1 MATILDIDLTNSPF
15 NSYDFFS
22 NKKIAAGTVETEDMK
37 KGQHKTTVEMVDI
50 NAYDYGIID
59 VGMVQFDDTLPYTK
73 KVETAQLRIEYYKT
87 ELEDAKSWVD
97 ALQSEINKVNSELAE
112 YKDQYEE
119 AKKQDPHS
127 DLTKNLKQI
136 IKNCKEDLNDLN
148 TDYSKYK
155 KITQT
160 HPKLIKAY
168 TKFLNDLIK
177 YGGKKTITRIEEF
190 GSTEEAEQVDLDN
203 LDINQAPGMAI
214 SGAITEAVTQYL
226 EVTIQSLIA
235 GGASNLMNNLGIN
248 QETLG
253 IAKSILNLMD
263 SALFNITGIIKMFP
277 KNIQMLPS
285 AKVAIGS
292 ICTSLKD
299 IYIAIYND
307 LENEYYETIND
318 AITNLP
324 SMQEVLKDALNLL
337 MNTIW
342 IMINEQCIKYTGHTL
357 PELYYMC
364 SDYIHKYK
372 AWKEARKEKKR
383 RKKEKKEQE
392 KREKEKEKE
401 TGIQHSSGN
410 TVSTK
415 INVDID
421 PDIIKQ
427 SLMDELA
434 RASDLIYNS
443 FIIIQIKD
451 SIDEIKMLISQFN
464 NVDLDVLSE
473 GIDSFED
480 FMNMLI
486 EMGIDSDGAVISL
499 EKAIQDGINQFSGN
513 LTSLQNQIKEQAISS
528 GLNIASDIVSNTKI
542 SKEIKTEHLYD
553 FTNDLNT
560 FTMTLNIYA
569 DPTTKKAKKQLTK
582 VLSNA
587 HQKDGTKIF
596 DSSSVLSII
605 NAIDEGYVMR
615 KDQTIELLEFT
626 FKIHF
631 ELEGFNKTLSE
642 QINAIDE
649 ANRIAQDAAKK
660 KEADEAIS
668 KFELG
673 IVEEEYT
680 GDPTK
685 ATKRPTFQLVHEL
698 FSILKEIFPQLK
710 VILKLIRNY
719 KINKAK
725 VEANA
730 SGNLLGMV
738 KVIAAINKLFKKA
751 HKSKTNFYTVR
762 SLKLYDY
769 ITNSITSIGTN
780 VEINIGIPDTRKLY
794 LYLKNAKSNYE
805 IIKQDLPTILY
816 IDQDA
821 ITEQR
826 NVMKKDL
833 DKAGN
838 YFNDASLFVQYP
850 DSKYQDG
857 TLLGLDK
864 VEDADTEIYYSDSS
878 LPLYGSQILRC
889 YGKDYDLYT

>member
-1 MATILDIDLTNSPF
+1 MATILDIDLTNSPG

-22 NKKIAAGTVETEDMK
+22 NKKMSAGTVETEDMK

-59 VGMVQFDDTLPYTK
+59 VGIVQFDDTLPYSK

-87 ELEDAKSWVD
+87 ELKDAESWVN
-97 ALQSEINKVNSELAE
+97 ALQTEINKVNSELTE
-112 YKDQYEE
+112 YQDQYEE

-127 DLTKNLKQI
+127 ALTTNLKQI
-136 IKNCKEDLNDLN
+136 VKNYKEQLNDLN
-148 TDYSKYK
+148 TEFSKYK

-168 TKFLNDLIK
+168 TNFYNDLTK
-177 YGGKKTITRIEEF
+177 YGEKKAITKVDEF
-190 GSTEEAEQVDLDN
+190 GNVEEAEKVDLDN
-203 LDINQAPGMAI
+203 LDINQAPGMEI
-214 SGAITEAVTQYL
+214 SGAITDAVTQYL

-253 IAKSILNLMD
+253 MAQSILNLMD
-263 SALFNITGIIKMFP
+263 STLFNITGIIKMFP

-285 AKVAIGS
+285 AKIAIGS

-299 IYIAIYND
+299 MYIAIYND

-324 SMQEVLKDALNLL
+324 SIQEVLKDAQELL

-342 IMINEQCIKYTGHTL
+342 VMINEQCIKYTGYTL

-372 AWKEARKEKKR
+372 AWKEARKEQKR
-383 RKKEKKEQE
+383 RKKEQEEQ
-392 KREKEKEKE
+392 EKE
-401 TGIQHSSGN
+401 TGIQHSSGG
-410 TVSTK
+410 TVSSK
-415 INVDID
+415 INVDVD

-427 SLMDELA
+427 SLMDELS

-464 NVDLDVLSE
+464 NVDLDVLAD

-480 FMNMLI
+480 FMDMLV
-486 EMGIDSDGAVISL
+486 EMGLDSDGAVISL

-513 LTSLQNQIKEQAISS
+513 LTSLQNQIEAQAISS
-528 GLNIASDIVSNTKI
+528 GLHIAAEVVSNTTV
-542 SKEIKTEHLYD
+542 STEMKTEHLYD

-631 ELEGFNKTLSE
+631 ELDGFNKTLNE

-649 ANRIAQDAAKK
+649 ANRIAQETAKK
-660 KEADEAIS
+660 KEAEEAIS

-730 SGNLLGMV
+730 SGNLLGMI

-805 IIKQDLPTILY
+805 IIKQGLPTILY

-826 NVMKKDL
+826 NAMKKDL

-838 YFNDASLFVQYP
+838 YFDDASLFVQYP

>member
-1 MATILDIDLTNSPF
+1 MATILDIDLTNSPG

-22 NKKIAAGTVETEDMK
+22 NKKMSAGTVETEDMK

-59 VGMVQFDDTLPYTK
+59 VGIVQFDDTLPYSK

-87 ELEDAKSWVD
+87 ELKDAESWVN
-97 ALQSEINKVNSELAE
+97 ALQTEINKVNSELTE
-112 YKDQYEE
+112 YQDQYEE

-127 DLTKNLKQI
+127 ALTTNLKQI

-148 TDYSKYK
+148 TEYSKYK

-168 TKFLNDLIK
+168 TNFYNDLTK
-177 YGGKKTITRIEEF
+177 YGEKKAITRVDEF
-190 GSTEEAEQVDLDN
+190 GNVEEAEKVDLDN
-203 LDINQAPGMAI
+203 LDINQAPGMEI
-214 SGAITEAVTQYL
+214 SGAITDAVTQYL

-253 IAKSILNLMD
+253 MAQSILNLMD

-285 AKVAIGS
+285 AKIAIGS

-299 IYIAIYND
+299 MYIAIYND

-324 SMQEVLKDALNLL
+324 SIQEVLKDAQELL

-342 IMINEQCIKYTGHTL
+342 VMINEQCIKYTGYTL

-372 AWKEARKEKKR
+372 AWKEARKEQKR
-383 RKKEKKEQE
+383 RKKEQEEQ
-392 KREKEKEKE
+392 EKE
-401 TGIQHSSGN
+401 TGIQHSSGG
-410 TVSTK
+410 TVSSK
-415 INVDID
+415 INVDVD

-427 SLMDELA
+427 SLMDELS

-464 NVDLDVLSE
+464 NVDLDVLTD

-480 FMNMLI
+480 FMDMLV
-486 EMGIDSDGAVISL
+486 EMGLDSDGAVISL

-513 LTSLQNQIKEQAISS
+513 LTSLQNQIEAQAISS
-528 GLNIASDIVSNTKI
+528 GLHIAADVVSNTTV
-542 SKEIKTEHLYD
+542 STEIKAEHLYD

-631 ELEGFNKTLSE
+631 ELDGFNKTLNE

-649 ANRIAQDAAKK
+649 ANRIAQETAKK
-660 KEADEAIS
+660 KEAEEAIS

-730 SGNLLGMV
+730 SGNLLGMI

-805 IIKQDLPTILY
+805 IIKQGLPTILY

-826 NVMKKDL
+826 NAMKKDL

-838 YFNDASLFVQYP
+838 YFDDASLFVQYP

>member
-1 MATILDIDLTNSPF
+1 MATILDIDLTNSPGS
-15 NSYDFFS
+15 SYDFFS
-22 NKKIAAGTVETEDMK
+22 NKKMSAGTIETADMK
-37 KGQHKTTVEMVDI
+37 QGQHKTTVEMVDI

-59 VGMVQFDDTLPYTK
+59 VGIVQFDDTLPYAK
-73 KVETAQLRIEYYKT
+73 KVETAKLRIEYYKT
-87 ELEDAKSWVD
+87 ELKDAESWVN
-97 ALQSEINKVNSELAE
+97 ALQTEINKVNSELTE
-112 YKDQYEE
+112 YQDQYEE

-127 DLTKNLKQI
+127 ALTTNLKQI
-136 IKNCKEDLNDLN
+136 IKNYKEQLNDLN
-148 TDYSKYK
+148 TEFSKYK

-168 TKFLNDLIK
+168 TNFFNDLTK
-177 YGGKKTITRIEEF
+177 YGEKKAITRVDEF
-190 GSTEEAEQVDLDN
+190 GNVEEAEQVDLDN

-214 SGAITEAVTQYL
+214 SGAITDAVTQYL

-253 IAKSILNLMD
+253 MAQSILNLMD
-263 SALFNITGIIKMFP
+263 STLFNITGIIKMFP
-277 KNIQMLPS
+277 KNIQMVPS
-285 AKVAIGS
+285 AKIAMGS

-299 IYIAIYND
+299 MYQAIYTD

-324 SMQEVLKDALNLL
+324 SMQEALKDAQVLL

-342 IMINEQCIKYTGHTL
+342 IMINEQCIKYTGYTL

-372 AWKEARKEKKR
+372 AWKEARKEQKR
-383 RKKEKKEQE
+383 RKKEQEEQ
-392 KREKEKEKE
+392 EKE
-401 TGIQHSSGN
+401 TGIQHSSGG
-410 TVSTK
+410 TISSK
-415 INVDID
+415 INVDVD

-451 SIDEIKMLISQFN
+451 SIDEIKMLIDQFN
-464 NVDLDVLSE
+464 NVDLDVLSD

-480 FMNMLI
+480 FMDMLV
-486 EMGIDSDGAVISL
+486 EMGLDSDGAVISL

-513 LTSLQNQIKEQAISS
+513 LTGLQNQIEAQAISS
-528 GLNIASDIVSNTKI
+528 GLHIAANIASNTTI
-542 SKEIKTEHLYD
+542 STEIKAEHLYD

-596 DSSSVLSII
+596 DASSVLSII

-631 ELEGFNKTLSE
+631 ELDGFNKTLQE
-642 QINAIDE
+642 QKDAIDE
-649 ANRIAQDAAKK
+649 ANRIAQETAKK
-660 KEADEAIS
+660 KEAEEAIS

-685 ATKRPTFQLVHEL
+685 ATQRPTFQLVHEL

-730 SGNLLGMV
+730 SGNLLGMI

-794 LYLKNAKSNYE
+794 LYLKNTKSNYK

-821 ITEQR
+821 IAEQR
-826 NVMKKDL
+826 NAMKKDL

-838 YFNDASLFVQYP
+838 YFDDASLFVQYP

>member
-1 MATILDIDLTNSPF
+1 MATILDIDLTNSPG

-22 NKKIAAGTVETEDMK
+22 NKKMSAGTVETEDMK

-59 VGMVQFDDTLPYTK
+59 VGIVQFDDTLPYSK
-73 KVETAQLRIEYYKT
+73 KVETSKLRIEYYKT
-87 ELEDAKSWVD
+87 ELKDAESWVN
-97 ALQSEINKVNSELAE
+97 ALQTEINKVNSELTE
-112 YKDQYEE
+112 YQDQYEE

-127 DLTKNLKQI
+127 ALTTNLKQI
-136 IKNCKEDLNDLN
+136 VKNYKEQLNDLN
-148 TDYSKYK
+148 TEFSKYK

-168 TKFLNDLIK
+168 TNFYNDLTK
-177 YGGKKTITRIEEF
+177 YGEKKAITRVDEF
-190 GSTEEAEQVDLDN
+190 GNVEEAEKVDLDN
-203 LDINQAPGMAI
+203 LDINQAPGMEI
-214 SGAITEAVTQYL
+214 SGAITDAVTQYL

-253 IAKSILNLMD
+253 MAQSILNLMD
-263 SALFNITGIIKMFP
+263 STLFNITGIIKMFP

-285 AKVAIGS
+285 AKIAIGS

-299 IYIAIYND
+299 MYIAIYND

-324 SMQEVLKDALNLL
+324 SIQEVLKDAQELL

-342 IMINEQCIKYTGHTL
+342 VMINEQCIKYTGYTL

-372 AWKEARKEKKR
+372 AWKEARKEQKR
-383 RKKEKKEQE
+383 RKKEQEEQ
-392 KREKEKEKE
+392 EKE
-401 TGIQHSSGN
+401 TGIQHSSGG
-410 TVSTK
+410 TVSSK
-415 INVDID
+415 INVDVD

-427 SLMDELA
+427 SLMDELS

-464 NVDLDVLSE
+464 NVDLDVLTD

-480 FMNMLI
+480 FMDMLV
-486 EMGIDSDGAVISL
+486 EMGLDSDGAVISL

-513 LTSLQNQIKEQAISS
+513 LTSLQNQIEAQAISS
-528 GLNIASDIVSNTKI
+528 GLHIAADVVSNTTV
-542 SKEIKTEHLYD
+542 STEIKAEHLYD

-605 NAIDEGYVMR
+605 NAIDEGYLMR

-631 ELEGFNKTLSE
+631 ELDGFNKTLNE

-649 ANRIAQDAAKK
+649 ANRIAQETAKK
-660 KEADEAIS
+660 KEAEEAIS

-730 SGNLLGMV
+730 SGNLLGMI

-826 NVMKKDL
+826 NAMKKDL

-838 YFNDASLFVQYP
+838 YFDDASLFVQYP
-850 DSKYQDG
+850 DPKYQDG

>member
-1 MATILDIDLTNSPF
+1 MATILDIDLTNSPG

-22 NKKIAAGTVETEDMK
+22 NKKMSAGTVETEDMK

-59 VGMVQFDDTLPYTK
+59 VGIVQFDDTLPYAK
-73 KVETAQLRIEYYKT
+73 KVETAKLRIEYYKT
-87 ELEDAKSWVD
+87 ELKDAESWVN
-97 ALQSEINKVNSELAE
+97 ALQTEINKVNSELTE
-112 YKDQYEE
+112 YQDQYEE
-119 AKKQDPHS
+119 TKKQDPHS
-127 DLTKNLKQI
+127 ALTTNLKQI
-136 IKNCKEDLNDLN
+136 VKNYKEQLNDLN
-148 TDYSKYK
+148 TEFSKYK

-168 TKFLNDLIK
+168 TNFYNDLTK
-177 YGGKKTITRIEEF
+177 YGEKKAITKVDEF
-190 GSTEEAEQVDLDN
+190 GNVEEAEQVDLDN

-214 SGAITEAVTQYL
+214 SGAITDAVTQYL

-253 IAKSILNLMD
+253 MAQSILNLMD
-263 SALFNITGIIKMFP
+263 STLFNITGIIKMFP

-299 IYIAIYND
+299 MYIAIYND

-324 SMQEVLKDALNLL
+324 SMQEVLKDAQELL

-342 IMINEQCIKYTGHTL
+342 VMINEQCIKYTGYTL

-372 AWKEARKEKKR
+372 AWKEARKEQKR
-383 RKKEKKEQE
+383 RKKEQEEQ
-392 KREKEKEKE
+392 EKE
-401 TGIQHSSGN
+401 TGIQHSSGG
-410 TVSTK
+410 TVSSK
-415 INVDID
+415 INVDVD

-427 SLMDELA
+427 SLMDELS
-434 RASDLIYNS
+434 RTSDLIYNS

-464 NVDLDVLSE
+464 NVDLDVLSD

-480 FMNMLI
+480 FMDMLV
-486 EMGIDSDGAVISL
+486 EMGLDSDGAVISL

-513 LTSLQNQIKEQAISS
+513 LTSLQNQIEAQAISS
-528 GLNIASDIVSNTKI
+528 GLHIATDIASNTTI
-542 SKEIKTEHLYD
+542 SAEIKAEHLYD

-642 QINAIDE
+642 QKNAIDE
-649 ANRIAQDAAKK
+649 ANRIAQETAKK
-660 KEADEAIS
+660 KEAEEAIS

-725 VEANA
+725 VEANS

-751 HKSKTNFYTVR
+751 NKSKTNFYTVR

-816 IDQDA
+816 IDQDT

-826 NVMKKDL
+826 NAMKKDL

-838 YFNDASLFVQYP
+838 YFDDASLFVQYP

>member
-1 MATILDIDLTNSPF
+1 MATILDIDLTNSPG

-22 NKKIAAGTVETEDMK
+22 NKKISAGTVETEDMK

-59 VGMVQFDDTLPYTK
+59 VGIVQFDDTLPYSK
-73 KVETAQLRIEYYKT
+73 KVETVQLRIEYYKT
-87 ELEDAKSWVD
+87 ELKDAESWVN
-97 ALQSEINKVNSELAE
+97 ALQTEINKVNSELTE
-112 YKDQYEE
+112 YQDQYEE

-127 DLTKNLKQI
+127 ALTTNLKQI
-136 IKNCKEDLNDLN
+136 VKNYKKQLNDLN
-148 TDYSKYK
+148 TEFSKYK

-168 TKFLNDLIK
+168 TNFYNDLTK
-177 YGGKKTITRIEEF
+177 YGEKKAITKIDEF
-190 GSTEEAEQVDLDN
+190 GNVEEAEQVDLDN

-214 SGAITEAVTQYL
+214 SGAITDAVTQYL

-253 IAKSILNLMD
+253 MAQSILNLMD
-263 SALFNITGIIKMFP
+263 STLFNITGIIKMFP

-285 AKVAIGS
+285 AKIAIGS

-299 IYIAIYND
+299 MYIAIYND

-324 SMQEVLKDALNLL
+324 SMQEVLKDAQELL

-342 IMINEQCIKYTGHTL
+342 VMINEQCIKYTGYTL

-372 AWKEARKEKKR
+372 AWKEARKEQKR
-383 RKKEKKEQE
+383 RKKEQEEQ
-392 KREKEKEKE
+392 EKE
-401 TGIQHSSGN
+401 TGIQHSSGG
-410 TVSTK
+410 TVSSK
-415 INVDID
+415 INVNVD

-427 SLMDELA
+427 SLMDELS

-464 NVDLDVLSE
+464 NVDLDVLSD

-480 FMNMLI
+480 FMDMLV
-486 EMGIDSDGAVISL
+486 EMGLDSDGAVISL

-513 LTSLQNQIKEQAISS
+513 LTSLQNQIEAQAISS
-528 GLNIASDIVSNTKI
+528 GLHIAAGIVSNTTV
-542 SKEIKTEHLYD
+542 STEIKAEHLYD

-631 ELEGFNKTLSE
+631 ELDGFNKTLNE

-649 ANRIAQDAAKK
+649 ANRIAQETAKK
-660 KEADEAIS
+660 KEAEEAIS

-730 SGNLLGMV
+730 SGNLLGMI
-738 KVIAAINKLFKKA
+738 KVIAVINKLFKKA

-826 NVMKKDL
+826 NAMKKDL

-838 YFNDASLFVQYP
+838 YFDDASLFVQYP

>member
-1 MATILDIDLTNSPF
+1 MATILDIDLTNSPG

-22 NKKIAAGTVETEDMK
+22 NKKMSAGTVETEDMK

-59 VGMVQFDDTLPYTK
+59 VGIVQFDDTLPYAK
-73 KVETAQLRIEYYKT
+73 KVETAKLRIEYYKT
-87 ELEDAKSWVD
+87 ELKDAESWVN
-97 ALQSEINKVNSELAE
+97 ALQTEINKVNSELTE
-112 YKDQYEE
+112 YQDQYEE

-127 DLTKNLKQI
+127 ALTTNLKQI
-136 IKNCKEDLNDLN
+136 VKNYKEQLNDLN
-148 TDYSKYK
+148 TEFSKYK

-168 TKFLNDLIK
+168 TNFYNDLTK
-177 YGGKKTITRIEEF
+177 YGEKKAITKVDEF
-190 GSTEEAEQVDLDN
+190 GNVEEAEQVDLDN

-214 SGAITEAVTQYL
+214 SGAITDAVTQYL

-253 IAKSILNLMD
+253 MAQSILNLMD
-263 SALFNITGIIKMFP
+263 STLFNITGIIKMFP

-299 IYIAIYND
+299 MYIAIYND

-324 SMQEVLKDALNLL
+324 SMQEVLKDAQELL

-342 IMINEQCIKYTGHTL
+342 VMINEQCIKYTGYTL

-372 AWKEARKEKKR
+372 AWKEVRKEQKR
-383 RKKEKKEQE
+383 RKKEQEEQ
-392 KREKEKEKE
+392 EKE
-401 TGIQHSSGN
+401 TGIQHSSGG
-410 TVSTK
+410 TVSSK
-415 INVDID
+415 INVDVD

-427 SLMDELA
+427 SLMDELS
-434 RASDLIYNS
+434 RTSDLIYNS

-464 NVDLDVLSE
+464 NVDLDVLSD

-480 FMNMLI
+480 FMDMLV
-486 EMGIDSDGAVISL
+486 EMGLDSDGAVISL

-513 LTSLQNQIKEQAISS
+513 LTSLQNQIEAQAISS
-528 GLNIASDIVSNTKI
+528 GLHIATDIASNTTI
-542 SKEIKTEHLYD
+542 SAEIKAEHLYD

-642 QINAIDE
+642 QKNAIDE
-649 ANRIAQDAAKK
+649 ANRIAQETAKK
-660 KEADEAIS
+660 KEAEEAIS

-725 VEANA
+725 VEANS

-751 HKSKTNFYTVR
+751 NKSKTNFYTVR

-826 NVMKKDL
+826 NAMKKDL

-838 YFNDASLFVQYP
+838 YFDDASLFVQYP

>member
-1 MATILDIDLTNSPF
+1 MATILDIDLTNSPG

-22 NKKIAAGTVETEDMK
+22 NKKMSAGTVETADMK

-59 VGMVQFDDTLPYTK
+59 VGIVQFDDTLPYSK

-87 ELEDAKSWVD
+87 ELKDAESWVN
-97 ALQSEINKVNSELAE
+97 ALQTEINKVNSELTE
-112 YKDQYEE
+112 YQDQYEE

-127 DLTKNLKQI
+127 ALTTNLKQI
-136 IKNCKEDLNDLN
+136 VKNYKEQLNDLN
-148 TDYSKYK
+148 TDFSKYK

-168 TKFLNDLIK
+168 TNFYNDLTK
-177 YGGKKTITRIEEF
+177 YGEKKAITRVDEF
-190 GSTEEAEQVDLDN
+190 GNVEEAEKVDLDN
-203 LDINQAPGMAI
+203 LDINQAPGMEI
-214 SGAITEAVTQYL
+214 SGAITDAVTQYL

-253 IAKSILNLMD
+253 MAQSILNLMD

-285 AKVAIGS
+285 AKIAIGS

-299 IYIAIYND
+299 MYIAIYND

-324 SMQEVLKDALNLL
+324 SIQEVLKDAQELL

-342 IMINEQCIKYTGHTL
+342 VMINEQCIKYTGYTL

-372 AWKEARKEKKR
+372 AWKEARKEQKR
-383 RKKEKKEQE
+383 RKKEQEEQE
-392 KREKEKEKE
+392 KV
-401 TGIQHSSGN
+401 TGIQHSSGG
-410 TVSTK
+410 TVSSK
-415 INVDID
+415 INVDVD

-427 SLMDELA
+427 SLMDELS

-451 SIDEIKMLISQFN
+451 TIDEIKMLISQFN
-464 NVDLDVLSE
+464 NVDLDVLTD

-486 EMGIDSDGAVISL
+486 EMGLDSDGAVISL

-513 LTSLQNQIKEQAISS
+513 LTSLQNQIEAQAISS
-528 GLNIASDIVSNTKI
+528 GLNIAADVVSNTTV
-542 SKEIKTEHLYD
+542 STEIKAEHLYD

-605 NAIDEGYVMR
+605 NAIDEGYIMR

-631 ELEGFNKTLSE
+631 ELEGFNKTLNE

-649 ANRIAQDAAKK
+649 ANRIAQETAKK
-660 KEADEAIS
+660 KEAEEAIS

-685 ATKRPTFQLVHEL
+685 ATKRPTFQFVHEL

-725 VEANA
+725 VEVNA
-730 SGNLLGMV
+730 SGNLLGMIR
-738 KVIAAINKLFKKA
+738 VIAAINKLFKKA

-826 NVMKKDL
+826 NAMKKDL

-838 YFNDASLFVQYP
+838 YFDDASLFVQYP
-850 DSKYQDG
+850 DPKYQDG

>member
-1 MATILDIDLTNSPF
+1 MATILDIDLTNSPG

-22 NKKIAAGTVETEDMK
+22 NKKMSAGTVETEDMK

-59 VGMVQFDDTLPYTK
+59 VGIVQFDDTLPYSK

-87 ELEDAKSWVD
+87 ELKDAESWVN
-97 ALQSEINKVNSELAE
+97 ALQTEINKVNSELTE
-112 YKDQYEE
+112 YQDQYEE

-127 DLTKNLKQI
+127 ALTTNLKQI
-136 IKNCKEDLNDLN
+136 VKNYKEQLNDLN
-148 TDYSKYK
+148 TEFSKYK

-168 TKFLNDLIK
+168 TNFYNDLTK
-177 YGGKKTITRIEEF
+177 YGEKKAITRVDEF
-190 GSTEEAEQVDLDN
+190 GNVEEAEKVDLDN
-203 LDINQAPGMAI
+203 LDINQAPGMEI
-214 SGAITEAVTQYL
+214 SGAITDAVTQYL

-253 IAKSILNLMD
+253 MAQSILNLMD

-285 AKVAIGS
+285 AKIAIGS

-299 IYIAIYND
+299 MYIAIYND

-324 SMQEVLKDALNLL
+324 SIQEVLKDAQELL

-342 IMINEQCIKYTGHTL
+342 VMINEQCIKYTGYTL

-372 AWKEARKEKKR
+372 AWKEARKEQKR
-383 RKKEKKEQE
+383 RKKEQEEQ
-392 KREKEKEKE
+392 EKE
-401 TGIQHSSGN
+401 TGIQHSSGG
-410 TVSTK
+410 TVSSK
-415 INVDID
+415 INVDVD

-427 SLMDELA
+427 SLMDELS

-464 NVDLDVLSE
+464 NVDLDVLTD

-480 FMNMLI
+480 FMDMLV
-486 EMGIDSDGAVISL
+486 EMGLDSDGAVISL

-513 LTSLQNQIKEQAISS
+513 LTSLQNQIEAQAISS
-528 GLNIASDIVSNTKI
+528 GLHIAADVVSNTTV
-542 SKEIKTEHLYD
+542 STEIKAEHLYD

-631 ELEGFNKTLSE
+631 ELDGFNKTLNE

-649 ANRIAQDAAKK
+649 ANRIAQETAKK
-660 KEADEAIS
+660 KEAEEAIS

-730 SGNLLGMV
+730 SGNLLGMI

-805 IIKQDLPTILY
+805 IIKQGLPTILY

-826 NVMKKDL
+826 NAMKKDL

-838 YFNDASLFVQYP
+838 YFDDASLFVQYP

>member
-1 MATILDIDLTNSPF
+1 MATILDIDLTNSPS
-15 NSYDFFS
+15 NSYDFLS
-22 NKKIAAGTVETEDMK
+22 NKKMSAGTIETEDMK
-37 KGQHKTTVEMVDI
+37 KGQHKTAVEMVDI

-59 VGMVQFDDTLPYTK
+59 VGIVQFDDTLPYSK
-73 KVETAQLRIEYYKT
+73 KVETAKLRIEYYKT
-87 ELEDAKSWVD
+87 ELKDAESWVN
-97 ALQSEINKVNSELAE
+97 ALQAEINKVNSELAE
-112 YKDQYEE
+112 YQDQYEE

-127 DLTKNLKQI
+127 AITTNLKQI
-136 IKNCKEDLNDLN
+136 VNNYKEQLNDLN
-148 TDYSKYK
+148 TEFSKYK

-168 TKFLNDLIK
+168 TNFYNDLTK
-177 YGGKKTITRIEEF
+177 YGEKKAITRVDEF
-190 GSTEEAEQVDLDN
+190 GNVEEAEKVDLDN
-203 LDINQAPGMAI
+203 LDINQAPGMEI
-214 SGAITEAVTQYL
+214 SGAITDAVTQYL

-253 IAKSILNLMD
+253 MAQSILNLMD
-263 SALFNITGIIKMFP
+263 STLFNITGIIKMFP

-285 AKVAIGS
+285 AKIAIGN

-299 IYIAIYND
+299 MYIAIYND

-324 SMQEVLKDALNLL
+324 SSQEVLKDAQELL

-342 IMINEQCIKYTGHTL
+342 VMINEQCIKYTGYTL

-383 RKKEKKEQE
+383 RKKEQEEQ
-392 KREKEKEKE
+392 EKE
-401 TGIQHSSGN
+401 TGIQHSSGG

-415 INVDID
+415 INVDVD

-427 SLMDELA
+427 SLMDELS

-464 NVDLDVLSE
+464 NVDLDVLTD

-480 FMNMLI
+480 FMDMLV
-486 EMGIDSDGAVISL
+486 EMGLDSDGAVISL

-513 LTSLQNQIKEQAISS
+513 LTSLQNQIEAQAISS
-528 GLNIASDIVSNTKI
+528 GLHIAADVVSNTTVSTERKV
-542 SKEIKTEHLYD
+542 EHLYD

-631 ELEGFNKTLSE
+631 ELDGFNKTLNE

-649 ANRIAQDAAKK
+649 ANRIAQETAKK
-660 KEADEAIS
+660 KEVEEAIS

-730 SGNLLGMV
+730 SGNLLGMIR
-738 KVIAAINKLFKKA
+738 VIAAINKLFKKA
-751 HKSKTNFYTVR
+751 NKSKTNFYTVR

-780 VEINIGIPDTRKLY
+780 VEINIGISDTRKLY

-826 NVMKKDL
+826 NAMKKDL

-838 YFNDASLFVQYP
+838 YFDDASLFVQYP
-850 DSKYQDG
+850 DPKYQDG

>member
-1 MATILDIDLTNSPF
+1 MATILDIDLTNSPS
-15 NSYDFFS
+15 NSYDFLS
-22 NKKIAAGTVETEDMK
+22 NKKMSAGTVETEDMK

-59 VGMVQFDDTLPYTK
+59 VGIVQFDDTLPYSK

-87 ELEDAKSWVD
+87 ELKDAESWVN
-97 ALQSEINKVNSELAE
+97 ALQTEINKVNSELTE
-112 YKDQYEE
+112 YQDQYEE

-127 DLTKNLKQI
+127 ALTTNLKQI
-136 IKNCKEDLNDLN
+136 VKNYKEQLNDLN
-148 TDYSKYK
+148 TEFSKYK

-168 TKFLNDLIK
+168 TNFYNDLTK
-177 YGGKKTITRIEEF
+177 YGEKKAITRVDEF
-190 GSTEEAEQVDLDN
+190 GNVEEAEKVDLDN
-203 LDINQAPGMAI
+203 LDINQAPGMEI
-214 SGAITEAVTQYL
+214 SGAITDAVTQYL

-253 IAKSILNLMD
+253 MAQSILNLMD
-263 SALFNITGIIKMFP
+263 STLFNITGIIKMFP

-285 AKVAIGS
+285 AKIAIGS

-299 IYIAIYND
+299 MYIAIYND

-324 SMQEVLKDALNLL
+324 SIQEVLKDAQELL

-342 IMINEQCIKYTGHTL
+342 VMINEQCIKYTGYTL

-372 AWKEARKEKKR
+372 AWKEARKEQKR
-383 RKKEKKEQE
+383 RKKEQEEQ
-392 KREKEKEKE
+392 EKE
-401 TGIQHSSGN
+401 TGIQHSSGG
-410 TVSTK
+410 TVSSK
-415 INVDID
+415 INVDVD

-427 SLMDELA
+427 SLMDELS

-464 NVDLDVLSE
+464 NVDLDVLTD

-480 FMNMLI
+480 FMDMLV
-486 EMGIDSDGAVISL
+486 EMGLDSDGAVISL

-513 LTSLQNQIKEQAISS
+513 LTSLQNQIEAQAISS
-528 GLNIASDIVSNTKI
+528 GLHIAADIVSNTTV
-542 SKEIKTEHLYD
+542 STEIKAEHLYD

-631 ELEGFNKTLSE
+631 ELDGFNKTLNE

-649 ANRIAQDAAKK
+649 ANRIAQETAKK
-660 KEADEAIS
+660 KEAEEAIS

-738 KVIAAINKLFKKA
+738 KVIAAINKLLKKA

-805 IIKQDLPTILY
+805 IIKQGLPTILY

-826 NVMKKDL
+826 NAMKKDL

-838 YFNDASLFVQYP
+838 YFDDASLFVQYP

>member
-1 MATILDIDLTNSPF
+1 MATILDIDLTNSPG

-22 NKKIAAGTVETEDMK
+22 NKKMSAGTVETEDMK

-59 VGMVQFDDTLPYTK
+59 VGIVQFDDTLLYAK
-73 KVETAQLRIEYYKT
+73 KVETAKLRIEYYKT
-87 ELEDAKSWVD
+87 ELKDAESWVN
-97 ALQSEINKVNSELAE
+97 ALQTEINKVNSELTE
-112 YKDQYEE
+112 YQDQYEE

-127 DLTKNLKQI
+127 ALTTNLKQI
-136 IKNCKEDLNDLN
+136 VKNYKEQLNDLN
-148 TDYSKYK
+148 TEFSKYK

-168 TKFLNDLIK
+168 TNFFNDLTK
-177 YGGKKTITRIEEF
+177 YGEKKAITKVDEF
-190 GSTEEAEQVDLDN
+190 GNVEEAEQVDLDN

-214 SGAITEAVTQYL
+214 SGAITDAVTQYL

-253 IAKSILNLMD
+253 MAQSILNLMD
-263 SALFNITGIIKMFP
+263 STLFNITGIIKMFP
-277 KNIQMLPS
+277 KNIQMVPS
-285 AKVAIGS
+285 AKIAMSS

-299 IYIAIYND
+299 MYYAIYTD
-307 LENEYYETIND
+307 LENQYYETIND

-324 SMQEVLKDALNLL
+324 SMQEVLKDAQELL

-342 IMINEQCIKYTGHTL
+342 VMINEQCIKYTGYTL

-372 AWKEARKEKKR
+372 AWKEARKEQKR
-383 RKKEKKEQE
+383 RKKEQEEQ
-392 KREKEKEKE
+392 EKE
-401 TGIQHSSGN
+401 TGIQHSSGG
-410 TVSTK
+410 TVSSK
-415 INVDID
+415 INVDVD

-427 SLMDELA
+427 SLMDELS

-464 NVDLDVLSE
+464 NVDLDVLSD

-480 FMNMLI
+480 FMDMLV
-486 EMGIDSDGAVISL
+486 EMGLDSDGAVISL

-513 LTSLQNQIKEQAISS
+513 LTSLQNQIEAQAISS
-528 GLNIASDIVSNTKI
+528 GLHIAADIASNTTI
-542 SKEIKTEHLYD
+542 SAEIKAEHLYD

-631 ELEGFNKTLSE
+631 ELDGFNKTLNE

-649 ANRIAQDAAKK
+649 ANRIAQEAAKK
-660 KEADEAIS
+660 KEAEEAIS

-725 VEANA
+725 VEANS

-751 HKSKTNFYTVR
+751 NKSKTNFYTVR

-794 LYLKNAKSNYE
+794 LYLKNTKSNYE
-805 IIKQDLPTILY
+805 IIKQNLPTILY

-826 NVMKKDL
+826 NAMKKDL

-838 YFNDASLFVQYP
+838 YFDDASLFVQYP

>member
-1 MATILDIDLTNSPF
+1 MATILDIDLTNSPG

-22 NKKIAAGTVETEDMK
+22 NKKMSAGTVETEDMK

-59 VGMVQFDDTLPYTK
+59 VGIVQFDDTLPYSK

-87 ELEDAKSWVD
+87 ELEDAESWVD
-97 ALQSEINKVNSELAE
+97 ALQSEINKVNSELTE
-112 YKDQYEE
+112 YQDQYEE

-127 DLTKNLKQI
+127 ALTTNLKQI
-136 IKNCKEDLNDLN
+136 VKNYKEQLNDLN
-148 TDYSKYK
+148 TEFSKYK

-168 TKFLNDLIK
+168 TNFYNDLTK
-177 YGGKKTITRIEEF
+177 YGEKKAITRVDEF
-190 GSTEEAEQVDLDN
+190 GNVEEAEKVDLDN
-203 LDINQAPGMAI
+203 LDINQAPGMEI
-214 SGAITEAVTQYL
+214 SGAITDAVTQYL

-253 IAKSILNLMD
+253 MAQSILNLMD
-263 SALFNITGIIKMFP
+263 STLFNITGIIKMFP

-285 AKVAIGS
+285 AKIAIGS

-299 IYIAIYND
+299 MYIAIYND

-324 SMQEVLKDALNLL
+324 SIQEVLKDAQELL

-342 IMINEQCIKYTGHTL
+342 VMINEQCIKYTGYTL

-372 AWKEARKEKKR
+372 AWKEARKEQKR
-383 RKKEKKEQE
+383 RKKEQEEQ
-392 KREKEKEKE
+392 EKE
-401 TGIQHSSGN
+401 TGIQHSSGG
-410 TVSTK
+410 TVSSK
-415 INVDID
+415 INVDVD

-427 SLMDELA
+427 SLMDELS

-464 NVDLDVLSE
+464 NVDLDVLTD

-480 FMNMLI
+480 FMDMLV
-486 EMGIDSDGAVISL
+486 EMGLDSDGAVISL

-528 GLNIASDIVSNTKI
+528 GLHIAADVVSNTTV
-542 SKEIKTEHLYD
+542 STEIKAEHLYD

-631 ELEGFNKTLSE
+631 ELDGFNKTLNE

-649 ANRIAQDAAKK
+649 ANRIAQETAKK
-660 KEADEAIS
+660 KEAEEAIS

-730 SGNLLGMV
+730 SGNLLGMI

-826 NVMKKDL
+826 NAMKKDL

-838 YFNDASLFVQYP
+838 YFDDASLFVQYP

>member
-1 MATILDIDLTNSPF
+1 MATILDIDLTNSPG

-22 NKKIAAGTVETEDMK
+22 NKKMSAGTVETEDMK

-59 VGMVQFDDTLPYTK
+59 VGIVQFDDTLPYAK

-87 ELEDAKSWVD
+87 ELKDAESWVN
-97 ALQSEINKVNSELAE
+97 ALQTEINKVNSELTE
-112 YKDQYEE
+112 YQDQYEE

-127 DLTKNLKQI
+127 ALTTNLKQI
-136 IKNCKEDLNDLN
+136 VKNYKEQLNDLN
-148 TDYSKYK
+148 AEFSKYK

-168 TKFLNDLIK
+168 TNFYNDLTK
-177 YGGKKTITRIEEF
+177 YGEKKAITKVDEF
-190 GSTEEAEQVDLDN
+190 GNVEEAEQVDLDN
-203 LDINQAPGMAI
+203 LDINQAPGMEI
-214 SGAITEAVTQYL
+214 SGAITDAVTQYL

-253 IAKSILNLMD
+253 MAQSILNLMD
-263 SALFNITGIIKMFP
+263 STLFNITGIIKMFP

-285 AKVAIGS
+285 AKIAIGS

-299 IYIAIYND
+299 MYIAIYND

-324 SMQEVLKDALNLL
+324 SMQEVLKDAQELL

-342 IMINEQCIKYTGHTL
+342 VMINEQCIKYTGYTL

-372 AWKEARKEKKR
+372 AWKEARKEQKR
-383 RKKEKKEQE
+383 RKKEQEEQ
-392 KREKEKEKE
+392 EKE
-401 TGIQHSSGN
+401 TGIQHSSGG
-410 TVSTK
+410 TVSSK
-415 INVDID
+415 INVDVD

-427 SLMDELA
+427 SLMDELS

-464 NVDLDVLSE
+464 NVDLDVLSD

-480 FMNMLI
+480 FMDMLV
-486 EMGIDSDGAVISL
+486 EMGLDSDGAVISL

-513 LTSLQNQIKEQAISS
+513 LTSLQNQIEAQAISS
-528 GLNIASDIVSNTKI
+528 GLHIAADVVSNTTV
-542 SKEIKTEHLYD
+542 STEIKAEHLYD

-631 ELEGFNKTLSE
+631 ELDGFNKTLNE

-649 ANRIAQDAAKK
+649 ANRIAQETAKK
-660 KEADEAIS
+660 KEAEEAIS

-725 VEANA
+725 VEANS

-751 HKSKTNFYTVR
+751 NKSKTNFYTVR

-780 VEINIGIPDTRKLY
+780 VEINISIPDTRKLY
-794 LYLKNAKSNYE
+794 LYLKNTKSNYE
-805 IIKQDLPTILY
+805 IIKQNLPTILY

-826 NVMKKDL
+826 NAMKKDL

-838 YFNDASLFVQYP
+838 YFDDASLFVQYP

>member
-1 MATILDIDLTNSPF
+1 MATILDIDLTNSPG

-22 NKKIAAGTVETEDMK
+22 NKKMSAGTVETEDMK

-59 VGMVQFDDTLPYTK
+59 VGIVQFDDTLPYTK

-87 ELEDAKSWVD
+87 ELKDAESWVK
-97 ALQSEINKVNSELAE
+97 ALQTEINKVNSELTE
-112 YKDQYEE
+112 YQDQYEE

-127 DLTKNLKQI
+127 ALTNNLKQI
-136 IKNCKEDLNDLN
+136 VKNYKEQLNDLN
-148 TDYSKYK
+148 TEFSKYK

-160 HPKLIKAY
+160 HLKLIKAY
-168 TKFLNDLIK
+168 TNFFNDLTK
-177 YGGKKTITRIEEF
+177 YGEKKAITKVDEF
-190 GSTEEAEQVDLDN
+190 GNVEETEQVDLDN

-214 SGAITEAVTQYL
+214 SGAITDAVTQYL

-253 IAKSILNLMD
+253 MAQSILNLMD
-263 SALFNITGIIKMFP
+263 STLFNITGIIKMFP
-277 KNIQMLPS
+277 KNIQMVPS
-285 AKVAIGS
+285 AKIAMGS

-299 IYIAIYND
+299 MYQAIYID
-307 LENEYYETIND
+307 LENQYYETIND

-324 SMQEVLKDALNLL
+324 SMQEALKDAQVLL

-342 IMINEQCIKYTGHTL
+342 IMINEQCIKYTGYTL

-372 AWKEARKEKKR
+372 AWKEARKEQKR
-383 RKKEKKEQE
+383 RKKEQEEQ
-392 KREKEKEKE
+392 EKE
-401 TGIQHSSGN
+401 TGIQHSSGG
-410 TVSTK
+410 TISSK
-415 INVDID
+415 INVDVD

-427 SLMDELA
+427 SLMDELS

-464 NVDLDVLSE
+464 NVDLDVLTD

-480 FMNMLI
+480 FMDMLV
-486 EMGIDSDGAVISL
+486 EMGLDSDGAVISL

-513 LTSLQNQIKEQAISS
+513 LASLQNQMEAQAISS
-528 GLNIASDIVSNTKI
+528 GLHIAAGIASNTTVST
-542 SKEIKTEHLYD
+542 EIKAEHLYD

-587 HQKDGTKIF
+587 HQKDGQKIF
-596 DSSSVLSII
+596 DASSVLSII

-642 QINAIDE
+642 QKNAIDE
-649 ANRIAQDAAKK
+649 ANRIAQETAKK
-660 KEADEAIS
+660 KEAEEAIS

-738 KVIAAINKLFKKA
+738 KVIATINKLFKKA

-805 IIKQDLPTILY
+805 MIKQDLPTILY
-816 IDQDA
+816 IDHDA
-821 ITEQR
+821 IAEQR

-838 YFNDASLFVQYP
+838 YFDDASLFVQYP

>member
-1 MATILDIDLTNSPF
+1 MATILDIDLTNSPG

-22 NKKIAAGTVETEDMK
+22 NKKMSAGTVETEDMK

-59 VGMVQFDDTLPYTK
+59 VGIVQFDDTLPYSK
-73 KVETAQLRIEYYKT
+73 KVETAKLRIEYYKT
-87 ELEDAKSWVD
+87 ELKDAESWVN
-97 ALQSEINKVNSELAE
+97 ALQTEINKVNSELTE
-112 YKDQYEE
+112 YQDQYEE

-127 DLTKNLKQI
+127 ALTTNLKQI
-136 IKNCKEDLNDLN
+136 VKNYKEQLNDLN
-148 TDYSKYK
+148 TEFSKYK

-168 TKFLNDLIK
+168 TNFYNDLTK
-177 YGGKKTITRIEEF
+177 YGEKKAITRVDEF
-190 GSTEEAEQVDLDN
+190 GNVEEAEKVDLDN
-203 LDINQAPGMAI
+203 LDINQAPGMEI
-214 SGAITEAVTQYL
+214 SGAITDAVTQYL

-285 AKVAIGS
+285 AKIAIGS

-299 IYIAIYND
+299 MYIAIYND

-324 SMQEVLKDALNLL
+324 SIQEVLKDAQELL

-342 IMINEQCIKYTGHTL
+342 VMINEQCIKYTGYTL

-372 AWKEARKEKKR
+372 AWKEARKEQKR
-383 RKKEKKEQE
+383 RKKEQEEQ
-392 KREKEKEKE
+392 EKE
-401 TGIQHSSGN
+401 TGIQHSSGG
-410 TVSTK
+410 TVSSK
-415 INVDID
+415 INVDVD

-427 SLMDELA
+427 SLMDELS

-464 NVDLDVLSE
+464 NVDLDVLTD

-480 FMNMLI
+480 FMDMLV
-486 EMGIDSDGAVISL
+486 EMGLDSDGAVISL

-513 LTSLQNQIKEQAISS
+513 LTSLQNQIEAQAISS
-528 GLNIASDIVSNTKI
+528 GLHIAADVVSNTTV
-542 SKEIKTEHLYD
+542 STEIKAEHLYD

-631 ELEGFNKTLSE
+631 ELDGFNKTLNE

-649 ANRIAQDAAKK
+649 ANRIAQETAKK
-660 KEADEAIS
+660 KEAEEAIS

-730 SGNLLGMV
+730 SGNLLGMI

-826 NVMKKDL
+826 NAMKKDL

-838 YFNDASLFVQYP
+838 YFDDASLFVQYP

>member
-1 MATILDIDLTNSPF
+1 MATILDIDLTNSPG

-22 NKKIAAGTVETEDMK
+22 NKKMSAGTVETEDMK

-59 VGMVQFDDTLPYTK
+59 VGIVQFDDTLPYSK
-73 KVETAQLRIEYYKT
+73 KVETAKLRIEYYKT
-87 ELEDAKSWVD
+87 ELKNAESWVN
-97 ALQSEINKVNSELAE
+97 ALQTEINKVNSELTE
-112 YKDQYEE
+112 YQDQYEE

-127 DLTKNLKQI
+127 ALTTNLKQI
-136 IKNCKEDLNDLN
+136 VKNYKEQLNDLN
-148 TDYSKYK
+148 TEFSKYK

-168 TKFLNDLIK
+168 TNFYNDLTK
-177 YGGKKTITRIEEF
+177 YGEKKAITKVDEF
-190 GSTEEAEQVDLDN
+190 GNVEEAEQVDLDN
-203 LDINQAPGMAI
+203 LDINQAPGMEI
-214 SGAITEAVTQYL
+214 SGAITDAVTQYL

-253 IAKSILNLMD
+253 MAQSILNLMD
-263 SALFNITGIIKMFP
+263 STLFNITGIIKMFP

-285 AKVAIGS
+285 AKIAIGS

-299 IYIAIYND
+299 MYIAIYND

-324 SMQEVLKDALNLL
+324 SIQEVLKDAQELL

-342 IMINEQCIKYTGHTL
+342 VMINEQCIKYTGYTL

-372 AWKEARKEKKR
+372 AWKEARKEQKR
-383 RKKEKKEQE
+383 RKKEQEEQ
-392 KREKEKEKE
+392 EKE
-401 TGIQHSSGN
+401 TGIQHSSGG

-415 INVDID
+415 INVDVD

-427 SLMDELA
+427 SLMDELSC
-434 RASDLIYNS
+434 ASDLIYNS

-464 NVDLDVLSE
+464 NVDLDVLTD

-480 FMNMLI
+480 FMDMLV
-486 EMGIDSDGAVISL
+486 EMGLDSDGAVISL

-513 LTSLQNQIKEQAISS
+513 LTSLQNQIEAQAISS
-528 GLNIASDIVSNTKI
+528 GLHIAADIVSNTAVSTERKA
-542 SKEIKTEHLYD
+542 EHLYD

-631 ELEGFNKTLSE
+631 ELDGFNKTLNE

-649 ANRIAQDAAKK
+649 ANRIAQETAKK
-660 KEADEAIS
+660 KEAEEAIS

-730 SGNLLGMV
+730 SGNLLGMI

-780 VEINIGIPDTRKLY
+780 VEINIGISDTRKLY

-805 IIKQDLPTILY
+805 IIKQGLPTILY

-826 NVMKKDL
+826 NAMKKDL

-838 YFNDASLFVQYP
+838 YFDDASLFVQYP

>member
-1 MATILDIDLTNSPF
+1 MATILDIDLTNSPG

-22 NKKIAAGTVETEDMK
+22 NKKMSAGTVETEDMK

-59 VGMVQFDDTLPYTK
+59 VGIVQFDDTLPYAK

-87 ELEDAKSWVD
+87 ELKDAESWVN
-97 ALQSEINKVNSELAE
+97 ALQTEINKVNSELTE
-112 YKDQYEE
+112 YQDQYEE
-119 AKKQDPHS
+119 AKNQDPHS
-127 DLTKNLKQI
+127 ALTTNLKQI
-136 IKNCKEDLNDLN
+136 VKNYKEQLNDLN
-148 TDYSKYK
+148 TEFSKYK

-168 TKFLNDLIK
+168 TNFYNDLTK
-177 YGGKKTITRIEEF
+177 YGEKKAITKVDEF
-190 GSTEEAEQVDLDN
+190 GNVEEAEQVDLDN

-214 SGAITEAVTQYL
+214 SGAITDAVTQYL

-253 IAKSILNLMD
+253 MAQSILNLMD
-263 SALFNITGIIKMFP
+263 STLFNITGIIKMFP

-285 AKVAIGS
+285 AKIAIGS

-299 IYIAIYND
+299 MYIAIYND

-324 SMQEVLKDALNLL
+324 SMQEVLKDAQELL

-342 IMINEQCIKYTGHTL
+342 VMINEQCIKYTGYTL

-372 AWKEARKEKKR
+372 AWKEARKEQKR
-383 RKKEKKEQE
+383 RKKEQEEQ
-392 KREKEKEKE
+392 EKE
-401 TGIQHSSGN
+401 TGIQHSSGG
-410 TVSTK
+410 TVSSK
-415 INVDID
+415 INVDVD

-443 FIIIQIKD
+443 LIIIQIKD
-451 SIDEIKMLISQFN
+451 SIDEIKMLIDQFN
-464 NVDLDVLSE
+464 NVDLDVLSD

-480 FMNMLI
+480 FMDMLV
-486 EMGIDSDGAVISL
+486 EMGLDSDGAVISL
-499 EKAIQDGINQFSGN
+499 EKSIQDGINQFSGN
-513 LTSLQNQIKEQAISS
+513 LTSLQNQIEAQAISS
-528 GLNIASDIVSNTKI
+528 GLRIASDIASNTTI
-542 SKEIKTEHLYD
+542 STEIKAEHLYD

-596 DSSSVLSII
+596 DASSVLSII

-631 ELEGFNKTLSE
+631 ELDGFNKTLQE
-642 QINAIDE
+642 QKDAIDE
-649 ANRIAQDAAKK
+649 ANRIAQETTKK
-660 KEADEAIS
+660 KEAEEAIS

-685 ATKRPTFQLVHEL
+685 ATQRPTFQLVHEL

-730 SGNLLGMV
+730 SGNLLGMI

-780 VEINIGIPDTRKLY
+780 IEINIGIPDTRKLY
-794 LYLKNAKSNYE
+794 LYLKNTKSNYE

-826 NVMKKDL
+826 NAMKKDL

-838 YFNDASLFVQYP
+838 YFDDASLFVQYP

>member
-1 MATILDIDLTNSPF
+1 MATILDIDLTNSPG

-22 NKKIAAGTVETEDMK
+22 NKKMSAGTVETEDMK

-59 VGMVQFDDTLPYTK
+59 VGIVQFDDTLPYSK

-87 ELEDAKSWVD
+87 ELKDAESWVN
-97 ALQSEINKVNSELAE
+97 ALQTEINKVNSELTE
-112 YKDQYEE
+112 YQDQYEE

-127 DLTKNLKQI
+127 ALTTNLKQI
-136 IKNCKEDLNDLN
+136 VKNYKEQLNDLN
-148 TDYSKYK
+148 TEFSKYK

-168 TKFLNDLIK
+168 TNFYNDLTK
-177 YGGKKTITRIEEF
+177 YGEKKAITRVDEF
-190 GSTEEAEQVDLDN
+190 GNVEEAEKVDLDN
-203 LDINQAPGMAI
+203 LDINQAPGMEI
-214 SGAITEAVTQYL
+214 SGAITDAVTQYL

-235 GGASNLMNNLGIN
+235 GGISNLMNNLGIN

-253 IAKSILNLMD
+253 MAQSILNLMD
-263 SALFNITGIIKMFP
+263 STLFNITGIIKMFP

-285 AKVAIGS
+285 AKIAIGS

-299 IYIAIYND
+299 MYIAIYND

-324 SMQEVLKDALNLL
+324 SIQEVLKDAQELL

-342 IMINEQCIKYTGHTL
+342 VMINEQCIKYTGYTL

-372 AWKEARKEKKR
+372 AWKEARKEQKR
-383 RKKEKKEQE
+383 RKKEQEEQ
-392 KREKEKEKE
+392 EKE
-401 TGIQHSSGN
+401 TGIQHSSGG
-410 TVSTK
+410 TVSSK
-415 INVDID
+415 INVDVD

-427 SLMDELA
+427 SLMDELS

-464 NVDLDVLSE
+464 NVDLDVLTD

-480 FMNMLI
+480 FMDMLV
-486 EMGIDSDGAVISL
+486 EMGLDSDGAVISL

-513 LTSLQNQIKEQAISS
+513 LTSLQNQIEAQAISS
-528 GLNIASDIVSNTKI
+528 GLHIAADIVSNTTV
-542 SKEIKTEHLYD
+542 STEIKAEHLYD

-631 ELEGFNKTLSE
+631 ELDGFNKTLSE

-649 ANRIAQDAAKK
+649 ANRIAQETAKK
-660 KEADEAIS
+660 KEAEEAIS

-730 SGNLLGMV
+730 SGNLLGMI

-826 NVMKKDL
+826 NAMKKDL

-838 YFNDASLFVQYP
+838 YFDDASLFVQYP

>member
-1 MATILDIDLTNSPF
+1 MATILDIDLTNSPG

-22 NKKIAAGTVETEDMK
+22 NKKMSAGTVETEDMK

-59 VGMVQFDDTLPYTK
+59 VGIVQFDDTLPYLK

-87 ELEDAKSWVD
+87 ELKDAESWVN
-97 ALQSEINKVNSELAE
+97 ALQTEINKVNSELTE
-112 YKDQYEE
+112 YQDQYEE

-127 DLTKNLKQI
+127 ALTTNLKQI
-136 IKNCKEDLNDLN
+136 VKNYKEQLNDLN
-148 TDYSKYK
+148 TEFSKYK

-168 TKFLNDLIK
+168 TNFYNDLTK
-177 YGGKKTITRIEEF
+177 YGEKKAITRVDEF
-190 GSTEEAEQVDLDN
+190 GNVEEAEKVDLDN
-203 LDINQAPGMAI
+203 LDINQAPGMEI
-214 SGAITEAVTQYL
+214 SGAITDAVTQYL

-253 IAKSILNLMD
+253 MAQSILNLMD
-263 SALFNITGIIKMFP
+263 STLFNITGIIKMFP
-277 KNIQMLPS
+277 KNIQMVPS
-285 AKVAIGS
+285 AKIAIGS

-299 IYIAIYND
+299 MYIAIYND

-324 SMQEVLKDALNLL
+324 SIQEVLKDAQELL

-342 IMINEQCIKYTGHTL
+342 VMINEQCIKYTGYTL

-372 AWKEARKEKKR
+372 AWKEARKEQKR
-383 RKKEKKEQE
+383 RKKEQEEQ
-392 KREKEKEKE
+392 EKE
-401 TGIQHSSGN
+401 TGIQHSSGG
-410 TVSTK
+410 TVSSK
-415 INVDID
+415 INVDVD

-427 SLMDELA
+427 SLMDELS

-464 NVDLDVLSE
+464 NVDLDVLTD

-480 FMNMLI
+480 FMDMLV
-486 EMGIDSDGAVISL
+486 EMGLDSDGAVISL

-513 LTSLQNQIKEQAISS
+513 LTSLQNQIEAQAISS
-528 GLNIASDIVSNTKI
+528 GLHIAADVVSNTTV
-542 SKEIKTEHLYD
+542 STEIKAEHLYD

-631 ELEGFNKTLSE
+631 ELDGFNKTLNE

-649 ANRIAQDAAKK
+649 ANRIAQETAKK
-660 KEADEAIS
+660 KEAEEAIS

-730 SGNLLGMV
+730 SGNLLGMI

-805 IIKQDLPTILY
+805 IIKQGLPTILY

-826 NVMKKDL
+826 NAMKKDL

-838 YFNDASLFVQYP
+838 YFDDASLFVQYP

>member
-1 MATILDIDLTNSPF
+1 MATILDIDLTNSPG

-22 NKKIAAGTVETEDMK
+22 NKKMSAGTVETEDMK

-59 VGMVQFDDTLPYTK
+59 VGIVQFDDTLPYSK
-73 KVETAQLRIEYYKT
+73 KVETSKLRIEYYKT
-87 ELEDAKSWVD
+87 ELKDAESWVN
-97 ALQSEINKVNSELAE
+97 ALQTEINKVNSELTE
-112 YKDQYEE
+112 YQDQYEE

-127 DLTKNLKQI
+127 ALTTNLKQI
-136 IKNCKEDLNDLN
+136 VKNYKEQLNDLN
-148 TDYSKYK
+148 TEFSKYK

-168 TKFLNDLIK
+168 TNFYNDLTK
-177 YGGKKTITRIEEF
+177 YGEKKAITRVDEF
-190 GSTEEAEQVDLDN
+190 GNVEEAEKVDLDN
-203 LDINQAPGMAI
+203 LDINQAPGMEI
-214 SGAITEAVTQYL
+214 SGAITDAVTQYL

-253 IAKSILNLMD
+253 MAQSILNLMD

-285 AKVAIGS
+285 AKIAIGS

-299 IYIAIYND
+299 MYIAIYND

-324 SMQEVLKDALNLL
+324 SIQEVLKDAQELL

-342 IMINEQCIKYTGHTL
+342 VMINEQCIKYTGYTL

-372 AWKEARKEKKR
+372 AWKEARKEQKR
-383 RKKEKKEQE
+383 RKKEQEEQ
-392 KREKEKEKE
+392 EKE
-401 TGIQHSSGN
+401 TGIQHSSGG
-410 TVSTK
+410 TVSSK
-415 INVDID
+415 INVDVD

-427 SLMDELA
+427 SLMDELS

-464 NVDLDVLSE
+464 NVDLDVLTD

-480 FMNMLI
+480 FMDMLV
-486 EMGIDSDGAVISL
+486 EMGLDSDGAVISL

-513 LTSLQNQIKEQAISS
+513 LTSLQNQIEAQAISS
-528 GLNIASDIVSNTKI
+528 GLHIAADVVSNTTV
-542 SKEIKTEHLYD
+542 STEIKAEHLYD

-631 ELEGFNKTLSE
+631 ELDGFNKTLNE

-649 ANRIAQDAAKK
+649 ANRIAQETAKK
-660 KEADEAIS
+660 KEAEEAIS

-730 SGNLLGMV
+730 SGNLLGMI

-805 IIKQDLPTILY
+805 IIKQGLPTILY

-826 NVMKKDL
+826 NAMKKDL

-838 YFNDASLFVQYP
+838 YFDDASLFVQYP

>member
-1 MATILDIDLTNSPF
+1 MATILDIDLTNSPG

-22 NKKIAAGTVETEDMK
+22 NKKMSAGTVETEDMK

-59 VGMVQFDDTLPYTK
+59 VGIVQFDDTLPYSK
-73 KVETAQLRIEYYKT
+73 KVETSKLRIEYYKT
-87 ELEDAKSWVD
+87 ELKDAESWVN
-97 ALQSEINKVNSELAE
+97 ALQTEINKVNSELTE
-112 YKDQYEE
+112 YQDQYEE

-127 DLTKNLKQI
+127 ALTTNLKQI
-136 IKNCKEDLNDLN
+136 VKNYKEQLNDLN
-148 TDYSKYK
+148 TEFSKYK

-168 TKFLNDLIK
+168 TNFYNDLTK
-177 YGGKKTITRIEEF
+177 YGEKKAITRVDEF
-190 GSTEEAEQVDLDN
+190 GNVEEAEKVDLDN
-203 LDINQAPGMAI
+203 LDINQAPGMEI
-214 SGAITEAVTQYL
+214 SGAITDAVTQYL

-253 IAKSILNLMD
+253 MAQSILNLMD
-263 SALFNITGIIKMFP
+263 STLFNITGIIKMFP

-285 AKVAIGS
+285 AKIAIGS

-299 IYIAIYND
+299 MYIAIYND

-324 SMQEVLKDALNLL
+324 SIQEVLKDAQELL

-342 IMINEQCIKYTGHTL
+342 VMINEQCIKYTGYTL

-372 AWKEARKEKKR
+372 AWKEARKEQKR
-383 RKKEKKEQE
+383 RKKEQEEQ
-392 KREKEKEKE
+392 EKE
-401 TGIQHSSGN
+401 TGIQHSSGG
-410 TVSTK
+410 TVSSK
-415 INVDID
+415 INVDVD

-427 SLMDELA
+427 SLMDELS

-464 NVDLDVLSE
+464 NVDLDVLTD

-480 FMNMLI
+480 FMDMLV
-486 EMGIDSDGAVISL
+486 EMGLDSDGVVISL

-513 LTSLQNQIKEQAISS
+513 LTSLQNQIEAQAISS
-528 GLNIASDIVSNTKI
+528 GLHIAADIVSNTTV
-542 SKEIKTEHLYD
+542 STEIKAEHLYD

-631 ELEGFNKTLSE
+631 ELDGFNKTLNE

-649 ANRIAQDAAKK
+649 ANRIAQETAKK
-660 KEADEAIS
+660 KEAEEAIS

-730 SGNLLGMV
+730 SGNLLGMI

-826 NVMKKDL
+826 NAMKKDL

-838 YFNDASLFVQYP
+838 YFDDASLFVQYP

>member
-1 MATILDIDLTNSPF
+1 MATILDIDLTNSPG

-22 NKKIAAGTVETEDMK
+22 NKKMSAGTVETEDMK

-59 VGMVQFDDTLPYTK
+59 VGIVQFDDTLPYTK

-87 ELEDAKSWVD
+87 ELKDAESWVK
-97 ALQSEINKVNSELAE
+97 ALQTEINKVNSELTE
-112 YKDQYEE
+112 YQNQYEE
-119 AKKQDPHS
+119 AKKQDSHS
-127 DLTKNLKQI
+127 ALTNNLKQI
-136 IKNCKEDLNDLN
+136 VKNYKEQLNDLN
-148 TDYSKYK
+148 TEFSKYK

-168 TKFLNDLIK
+168 TNFYNDLTK
-177 YGGKKTITRIEEF
+177 YGEKKAITKVDEF
-190 GSTEEAEQVDLDN
+190 GNVEEAEQVDLDN
-203 LDINQAPGMAI
+203 LDINYAPGMAI
-214 SGAITEAVTQYL
+214 SGAITDAVTQYL

-235 GGASNLMNNLGIN
+235 GGASNLMSSLGIN

-253 IAKSILNLMD
+253 MAQSILNLMD
-263 SALFNITGIIKMFP
+263 STLFNITGIIKMFP
-277 KNIQMLPS
+277 KNIQMVPS
-285 AKVAIGS
+285 AKIAIGS

-299 IYIAIYND
+299 MYQAIYID
-307 LENEYYETIND
+307 LENQYYETIND

-324 SMQEVLKDALNLL
+324 SMQEALKDAQVLL

-342 IMINEQCIKYTGHTL
+342 TMINEQCVKYTGYTL

-372 AWKEARKEKKR
+372 AWKEARKEQKR
-383 RKKEKKEQE
+383 RKKEQEEQ
-392 KREKEKEKE
+392 EKE
-401 TGIQHSSGN
+401 TGIQHSSGG
-410 TVSTK
+410 TISSK
-415 INVDID
+415 INVDVD

-427 SLMDELA
+427 SLMDELS

-464 NVDLDVLSE
+464 NVDLDVLTD

-480 FMNMLI
+480 FMDMLV
-486 EMGIDSDGAVISL
+486 EMGLDSDGAVISL

-513 LTSLQNQIKEQAISS
+513 LASLQNQMEAQAISS
-528 GLNIASDIVSNTKI
+528 GLHIAAGIASNTTVST
-542 SKEIKTEHLYD
+542 EIKAEHLYD
-553 FTNDLNT
+553 FTNNLNT

-596 DSSSVLSII
+596 DASSVLSII

-631 ELEGFNKTLSE
+631 ELDGFNKTLNE

-649 ANRIAQDAAKK
+649 ANRIAQEAAKK
-660 KEADEAIS
+660 KEVDDAIS

-730 SGNLLGMV
+730 SGNLLGMI
-738 KVIAAINKLFKKA
+738 KVIAAINKLFKKS

-805 IIKQDLPTILY
+805 IIKQDLSTILY

-821 ITEQR
+821 IAEQR

-838 YFNDASLFVQYP
+838 YFDDASLFVQYP

-864 VEDADTEIYYSDSS
+864 VEDANTEIYYSDSS

>member
-22 NKKIAAGTVETEDMK
+22 NKKMAAGTVETEDMK

-59 VGMVQFDDTLPYTK
+59 VGIVQFDDTLPYSK
-73 KVETAQLRIEYYKT
+73 KVETSKLRIEYYKT
-87 ELEDAKSWVD
+87 ELKDAESWVN
-97 ALQSEINKVNSELAE
+97 ALQTEINKVNSELTE
-112 YKDQYEE
+112 YQDQYEE

-127 DLTKNLKQI
+127 ALTTNLKQI
-136 IKNCKEDLNDLN
+136 VKNYKEQLNDLN
-148 TDYSKYK
+148 TEFSKYK

-168 TKFLNDLIK
+168 TNFYNDLTK
-177 YGGKKTITRIEEF
+177 YGEKKAITRVDEF
-190 GSTEEAEQVDLDN
+190 GNVEEAEKVDLDN
-203 LDINQAPGMAI
+203 LDINQAPGMEI
-214 SGAITEAVTQYL
+214 SGAITDAVTQYL

-253 IAKSILNLMD
+253 MAQSILNLMD
-263 SALFNITGIIKMFP
+263 STLFNITGIIKMFP

-285 AKVAIGS
+285 AKIAIGS

-299 IYIAIYND
+299 MYIAIYND

-324 SMQEVLKDALNLL
+324 SIQEVLKDAQELL

-342 IMINEQCIKYTGHTL
+342 VMINEQCIKYTGYTL

-372 AWKEARKEKKR
+372 AWKEARKEQKR
-383 RKKEKKEQE
+383 RKKEQEEQ
-392 KREKEKEKE
+392 EKE
-401 TGIQHSSGN
+401 TGIQHSSGG
-410 TVSTK
+410 TVSSK
-415 INVDID
+415 INVDVD

-427 SLMDELA
+427 SLMDELS

-464 NVDLDVLSE
+464 NVDLDVLTD

-480 FMNMLI
+480 FMDMLV
-486 EMGIDSDGAVISL
+486 EMGLDSDGAVISL

-513 LTSLQNQIKEQAISS
+513 LTSLQNQIEAQAIAS
-528 GLNIASDIVSNTKI
+528 GLHIAADVVSNTTV
-542 SKEIKTEHLYD
+542 STEIKAEHLYD

-631 ELEGFNKTLSE
+631 ELDGFNKTLNE

-649 ANRIAQDAAKK
+649 ANRIAQETAKK
-660 KEADEAIS
+660 KEAEEAIS

-719 KINKAK
+719 KIKKAK

-805 IIKQDLPTILY
+805 IIKQGLPTILY

-826 NVMKKDL
+826 NAMKKDL

-838 YFNDASLFVQYP
+838 YFDDASLFVQYP
-850 DSKYQDG
+850 DPKYQDG

>member
-1 MATILDIDLTNSPF
+1 MATILDIDLTNSPG

-22 NKKIAAGTVETEDMK
+22 NKKMSAGTVETEDMK

-59 VGMVQFDDTLPYTK
+59 VGIVQFDDTLPYSK

-87 ELEDAKSWVD
+87 ELKDAESWVN
-97 ALQSEINKVNSELAE
+97 ALQTEINKVNNELAE
-112 YKDQYEE
+112 YQDQYEE
-119 AKKQDPHS
+119 AKKQDLHS
-127 DLTKNLKQI
+127 ALTTNLKQI
-136 IKNCKEDLNDLN
+136 VKNYKEQLNDLN
-148 TDYSKYK
+148 IEFSKYK

-168 TKFLNDLIK
+168 TNFYNDLTK
-177 YGGKKTITRIEEF
+177 YGEKKAITKVDEF
-190 GSTEEAEQVDLDN
+190 GNVEEAEQVDLDN
-203 LDINQAPGMAI
+203 LDINQAPGMEI
-214 SGAITEAVTQYL
+214 SGAITDAVTQYL

-253 IAKSILNLMD
+253 MAQSILNLMD
-263 SALFNITGIIKMFP
+263 STLFNITGIIKMFP

-285 AKVAIGS
+285 AKIAIGS

-299 IYIAIYND
+299 MYIAIYND

-324 SMQEVLKDALNLL
+324 SIQEVLKDAQELL

-342 IMINEQCIKYTGHTL
+342 VMINEQCIKYTGYTL

-372 AWKEARKEKKR
+372 AWKEARKEQKR
-383 RKKEKKEQE
+383 RKKEQEEQ
-392 KREKEKEKE
+392 EKE
-401 TGIQHSSGN
+401 TGIQHSSGG

-415 INVDID
+415 INVDVD

-427 SLMDELA
+427 SLMDELS

-443 FIIIQIKD
+443 FIIIQIKE

-464 NVDLDVLSE
+464 NVDLDVLTD

-480 FMNMLI
+480 FMDMLV
-486 EMGIDSDGAVISL
+486 EMGLDSDGAVISL

-513 LTSLQNQIKEQAISS
+513 LTSLQNQIEAQAISS
-528 GLNIASDIVSNTKI
+528 GLHIAADVVSNTTV
-542 SKEIKTEHLYD
+542 STEIKTEHLYD

-631 ELEGFNKTLSE
+631 ELDGFNKTLSE

-649 ANRIAQDAAKK
+649 ANRIAQETAKK
-660 KEADEAIS
+660 KEAEEAIS

-730 SGNLLGMV
+730 SGNLLGMI

-826 NVMKKDL
+826 NAMKKDL

-838 YFNDASLFVQYP
+838 YFDDASLFVQYP

-857 TLLGLDK
+857 TSLGLDK

>member
-1 MATILDIDLTNSPF
+1 MATILDIDLTNSPG

-22 NKKIAAGTVETEDMK
+22 NKKMSAGTVETEDMK

-59 VGMVQFDDTLPYTK
+59 VGIVQFDDTLPYSK
-73 KVETAQLRIEYYKT
+73 KVETSKLRIEYYKT
-87 ELEDAKSWVD
+87 ELKDAESWVN
-97 ALQSEINKVNSELAE
+97 ALQTEINKVNSELTE
-112 YKDQYEE
+112 YQDQYEE

-127 DLTKNLKQI
+127 ALTTNLKQI
-136 IKNCKEDLNDLN
+136 VKNYKEQLNDLN
-148 TDYSKYK
+148 TEFSKYK

-168 TKFLNDLIK
+168 TNFYNDLTK
-177 YGGKKTITRIEEF
+177 YGEKKAITRVDEF
-190 GSTEEAEQVDLDN
+190 GNVEEAEKVDLDN
-203 LDINQAPGMAI
+203 LDINQAPGMEI
-214 SGAITEAVTQYL
+214 SGAITDAVTQYL

-253 IAKSILNLMD
+253 MAQSILNLMD
-263 SALFNITGIIKMFP
+263 STLFNITGIIKMFP

-285 AKVAIGS
+285 AKIAIGS

-299 IYIAIYND
+299 MYIAIYND

-324 SMQEVLKDALNLL
+324 SIQEVLKDAQELL

-342 IMINEQCIKYTGHTL
+342 VMINEQCIKYTGYTL

-372 AWKEARKEKKR
+372 AWKEARKEQKR
-383 RKKEKKEQE
+383 RKKEQEEQ
-392 KREKEKEKE
+392 EKE
-401 TGIQHSSGN
+401 TGIQHSSGG
-410 TVSTK
+410 TVSSK
-415 INVDID
+415 INVDVD

-427 SLMDELA
+427 SLMDELS

-464 NVDLDVLSE
+464 NVDLDVLTD

-480 FMNMLI
+480 FMDMLV
-486 EMGIDSDGAVISL
+486 EMGLDSDGAVISL

-513 LTSLQNQIKEQAISS
+513 LTSLQNQIEAQAISS
-528 GLNIASDIVSNTKI
+528 GLHIAAEVVSNTTV
-542 SKEIKTEHLYD
+542 STEIKAEHLYD

-631 ELEGFNKTLSE
+631 ELDGFNKTLNE

-649 ANRIAQDAAKK
+649 ANRIAQETAKK
-660 KEADEAIS
+660 KEAEEAIS

-730 SGNLLGMV
+730 SGNLLGMI

-826 NVMKKDL
+826 NAMKKDL

-838 YFNDASLFVQYP
+838 YFDDASLFVQYP
-850 DSKYQDG
+850 DPKYQDG

>member
-1 MATILDIDLTNSPF
+1 MATILDIDLTNSPG

-22 NKKIAAGTVETEDMK
+22 NKKMSAGTVETEDMK

-59 VGMVQFDDTLPYTK
+59 VGIVQFDDTLPYSK
-73 KVETAQLRIEYYKT
+73 KVETSKLRIEYYKT
-87 ELEDAKSWVD
+87 ELKDAESWVN
-97 ALQSEINKVNSELAE
+97 ALQTEINKVKSELTE
-112 YKDQYEE
+112 YQDQYEE

-127 DLTKNLKQI
+127 ALTTNLKQI
-136 IKNCKEDLNDLN
+136 VKNYKEQLNDLN
-148 TDYSKYK
+148 TEFSKYK

-168 TKFLNDLIK
+168 TNFYNDLTK
-177 YGGKKTITRIEEF
+177 YGEKKAITRVDEF
-190 GSTEEAEQVDLDN
+190 GNVEEAEKVDLDN
-203 LDINQAPGMAI
+203 LDINQAPGMEI
-214 SGAITEAVTQYL
+214 SGAITDAVTQYL

-253 IAKSILNLMD
+253 MAQSILNLMD
-263 SALFNITGIIKMFP
+263 STLFNITGIIKMFP

-285 AKVAIGS
+285 AKIAIGS

-299 IYIAIYND
+299 MYIAIYND

-324 SMQEVLKDALNLL
+324 SMQEVLKDAQELL

-342 IMINEQCIKYTGHTL
+342 VMINEQCIKYTGYTL

-372 AWKEARKEKKR
+372 AWKEARKEQKR
-383 RKKEKKEQE
+383 RKKEQEEQE
-392 KREKEKEKE
+392 KV
-401 TGIQHSSGN
+401 TGIQHSSGG
-410 TVSTK
+410 TVSSK
-415 INVDID
+415 INVDVD

-427 SLMDELA
+427 SLMDELS

-464 NVDLDVLSE
+464 NVDLDVLTD

-480 FMNMLI
+480 FMDMLV
-486 EMGIDSDGAVISL
+486 EMGLDSDGAVISL

-513 LTSLQNQIKEQAISS
+513 LTSLQNQIEAQAISL
-528 GLNIASDIVSNTKI
+528 GLHIAADVMSNTTV
-542 SKEIKTEHLYD
+542 STEIKAEHLYD

-631 ELEGFNKTLSE
+631 ELEGFNKTLNE

-649 ANRIAQDAAKK
+649 ANRIAQETAKE
-660 KEADEAIS
+660 KEAEEAIS

-680 GDPTK
+680 SDPTK

-730 SGNLLGMV
+730 SGNLLGMI

-794 LYLKNAKSNYE
+794 LYLKNVKSNYE

-826 NVMKKDL
+826 NAMKKDL

-838 YFNDASLFVQYP
+838 YFDDASLFVQYP

-857 TLLGLDK
+857 TLLGIDK

>member
-1 MATILDIDLTNSPF
+1 MATILDIDLTNSPG

-22 NKKIAAGTVETEDMK
+22 NKKMSAGTVETEDMK

-59 VGMVQFDDTLPYTK
+59 VGIVQFDDTLPYSK

-87 ELEDAKSWVD
+87 ELKDAESWVN
-97 ALQSEINKVNSELAE
+97 ALQTEINKVNSELTE
-112 YKDQYEE
+112 YQDQYEE

-127 DLTKNLKQI
+127 ALTTNLKQI
-136 IKNCKEDLNDLN
+136 VKNYKEQLNDLN
-148 TDYSKYK
+148 TEFSKYK

-168 TKFLNDLIK
+168 TNFYNDLTK
-177 YGGKKTITRIEEF
+177 YGEKKAITRVDEF
-190 GSTEEAEQVDLDN
+190 GNVEEAEKVDLDN
-203 LDINQAPGMAI
+203 LDINQAPGMEI
-214 SGAITEAVTQYL
+214 SGAITDAVTQYL

-253 IAKSILNLMD
+253 MAQSILNLMD
-263 SALFNITGIIKMFP
+263 STLFNITGIIKMFP

-285 AKVAIGS
+285 AKIAIGS

-299 IYIAIYND
+299 MYIAIYND

-324 SMQEVLKDALNLL
+324 SIQEVLKDAQELL

-342 IMINEQCIKYTGHTL
+342 VMINEQCIKYTGYTL

-372 AWKEARKEKKR
+372 AWKEARKEQKR
-383 RKKEKKEQE
+383 RKKEQEEQ
-392 KREKEKEKE
+392 EKE
-401 TGIQHSSGN
+401 TGIQHSSGG
-410 TVSTK
+410 TVSSK
-415 INVDID
+415 INVDVD

-427 SLMDELA
+427 SLMDELS

-464 NVDLDVLSE
+464 NVDLDVLTD

-480 FMNMLI
+480 FMDMLV
-486 EMGIDSDGAVISL
+486 EMGLDSDGAVISL

-513 LTSLQNQIKEQAISS
+513 LTSLQNQIEAQAISS
-528 GLNIASDIVSNTKI
+528 GLNIAADVVSNTTV
-542 SKEIKTEHLYD
+542 STEIKAEHLYD

-631 ELEGFNKTLSE
+631 ELDGFNKTLSE

-649 ANRIAQDAAKK
+649 ANRIAQETAKE
-660 KEADEAIS
+660 KEAEEAIS

-730 SGNLLGMV
+730 SGNLLGMI

-826 NVMKKDL
+826 NAMKKDL

-838 YFNDASLFVQYP
+838 YFDDASLFVQYP

>member
-1 MATILDIDLTNSPF
+1 MATILDIDLTNSPGS
-15 NSYDFFS
+15 SYDFFS
-22 NKKIAAGTVETEDMK
+22 NKKMSAGTVETEDMK

-59 VGMVQFDDTLPYTK
+59 VGIVQFDDTLPYTK
-73 KVETAQLRIEYYKT
+73 KVETAQVRIEYYKT
-87 ELEDAKSWVD
+87 ELKDAESWVK
-97 ALQSEINKVNSELAE
+97 ALQTEINKVNSELTE
-112 YKDQYEE
+112 YQDQYEE
-119 AKKQDPHS
+119 AKKQDSHS
-127 DLTKNLKQI
+127 ALTTNLKQI
-136 IKNCKEDLNDLN
+136 VKNYREQLNDLN
-148 TDYSKYK
+148 TEFSKYK

-168 TKFLNDLIK
+168 TNFFNDLTK
-177 YGGKKTITRIEEF
+177 YGEKKAITRVDEF
-190 GSTEEAEQVDLDN
+190 GNVEEAEQVDLDN

-214 SGAITEAVTQYL
+214 SGAITDAVTQYL

-235 GGASNLMNNLGIN
+235 GGASNLMSSLGIN

-253 IAKSILNLMD
+253 MAQSILNLMD
-263 SALFNITGIIKMFP
+263 STLFNITGIIKMFP
-277 KNIQMLPS
+277 KNIQMVPS
-285 AKVAIGS
+285 AKIAMGS

-299 IYIAIYND
+299 MYQAIYTD
-307 LENEYYETIND
+307 LENQYYETIND

-324 SMQEVLKDALNLL
+324 SMQEALKDAQVLL

-342 IMINEQCIKYTGHTL
+342 VMINEQCIKYTGYTL

-372 AWKEARKEKKR
+372 AWKEARKEQKR
-383 RKKEKKEQE
+383 RKKEQEEQ
-392 KREKEKEKE
+392 EKE
-401 TGIQHSSGN
+401 TGIQHSSGG
-410 TVSTK
+410 TISSK
-415 INVDID
+415 INVDVD

-451 SIDEIKMLISQFN
+451 SIDEIKMLIDQFN
-464 NVDLDVLSE
+464 NVDLDVLSD

-480 FMNMLI
+480 FMDMLV
-486 EMGIDSDGAVISL
+486 EMGLDSDGAVISL

-513 LTSLQNQIKEQAISS
+513 LTSLQNQIEAQAISS
-528 GLNIASDIVSNTKI
+528 GLRIASDIASNTTI
-542 SKEIKTEHLYD
+542 STEIKAEHLYD

-596 DSSSVLSII
+596 DASSVLSII

-631 ELEGFNKTLSE
+631 ELDGFNKTLKE
-642 QINAIDE
+642 QKDAIDE
-649 ANRIAQDAAKK
+649 ANRIAQETAQK
-660 KEADEAIS
+660 KEAEEAIS

-685 ATKRPTFQLVHEL
+685 ATQRPTFQLVHEL

-710 VILKLIRNY
+710 VILKLIKNY

-730 SGNLLGMV
+730 SGNLLGMI

-780 VEINIGIPDTRKLY
+780 IEINIGIPDTRKLY
-794 LYLKNAKSNYE
+794 LYLKNTKSNYE

-821 ITEQR
+821 IAEQR
-826 NVMKKDL
+826 NAMKKDL

-838 YFNDASLFVQYP
+838 YFDDASLFVQYP

>member
-1 MATILDIDLTNSPF
+1 MATILDIDLTNSPG

-22 NKKIAAGTVETEDMK
+22 NKKMSAGTVETEDMK

-59 VGMVQFDDTLPYTK
+59 VGIVQFDDTLPYSK
-73 KVETAQLRIEYYKT
+73 KVETSKLRIEYYKT
-87 ELEDAKSWVD
+87 ELKDAESWVN
-97 ALQSEINKVNSELAE
+97 ALQTEINKVNSELTE
-112 YKDQYEE
+112 YQDQYEE

-127 DLTKNLKQI
+127 ALTTNLKQI
-136 IKNCKEDLNDLN
+136 VKNYKEQLNDLN
-148 TDYSKYK
+148 TEFSKYK

-168 TKFLNDLIK
+168 TNFYNDLTK
-177 YGGKKTITRIEEF
+177 YGEKKAITRVDEF
-190 GSTEEAEQVDLDN
+190 GNVEEAEKVDLDN
-203 LDINQAPGMAI
+203 LDINQAPGMEI
-214 SGAITEAVTQYL
+214 SGAITDAVTQYL

-285 AKVAIGS
+285 AKIAIGS

-299 IYIAIYND
+299 MYIAIYND

-324 SMQEVLKDALNLL
+324 SIQEVLKDAQELL

-342 IMINEQCIKYTGHTL
+342 VMINEQCIKYTGYTL

-372 AWKEARKEKKR
+372 AWKEARKEQKR
-383 RKKEKKEQE
+383 RKKEQEEQ
-392 KREKEKEKE
+392 EKE
-401 TGIQHSSGN
+401 TGIQHSSGG
-410 TVSTK
+410 TVSSK
-415 INVDID
+415 INVDVD

-427 SLMDELA
+427 SLMDELS

-464 NVDLDVLSE
+464 NVDLDVLTD

-480 FMNMLI
+480 FMDMLV
-486 EMGIDSDGAVISL
+486 EMGLDSDGAVISL

-513 LTSLQNQIKEQAISS
+513 LTSLQNQIEAQAISS
-528 GLNIASDIVSNTKI
+528 GLHIAADVVSNTTV
-542 SKEIKTEHLYD
+542 STEIKAEHLYD

-631 ELEGFNKTLSE
+631 ELDGFNKTLNE

-649 ANRIAQDAAKK
+649 ANRIAQETAKK
-660 KEADEAIS
+660 KEAEEAIS

-730 SGNLLGMV
+730 SGNLLGMI

-826 NVMKKDL
+826 NAMKKDL

-838 YFNDASLFVQYP
+838 YFDDASLFVQYP

>member
-22 NKKIAAGTVETEDMK
+22 NKKMSAGTVETADMK

-59 VGMVQFDDTLPYTK
+59 VGIIQFDDTLPYTK

-87 ELEDAKSWVD
+87 ELKDAESWVK
-97 ALQSEINKVNSELAE
+97 ALQTEINKVNSELTE
-112 YKDQYEE
+112 YQDQYEE
-119 AKKQDPHS
+119 AKKQDPYS
-127 DLTKNLKQI
+127 ALTTNLKQI
-136 IKNCKEDLNDLN
+136 VKNYKKQLNDLN
-148 TDYSKYK
+148 TEFSKYK

-168 TKFLNDLIK
+168 TNFFNDLTK
-177 YGGKKTITRIEEF
+177 YGEKKAITRVDEF
-190 GSTEEAEQVDLDN
+190 GNVEEAEQVDLDN

-214 SGAITEAVTQYL
+214 SGAITDAVTQYL

-235 GGASNLMNNLGIN
+235 GGASNLMNSLGIN

-253 IAKSILNLMD
+253 MAQSILNLMD
-263 SALFNITGIIKMFP
+263 STLFNITGIIKMFP

-285 AKVAIGS
+285 AKIAIGS

-299 IYIAIYND
+299 MYIAIYND

-324 SMQEVLKDALNLL
+324 SMQEVLKDAQELL

-342 IMINEQCIKYTGHTL
+342 VMINEQCIKYTGYTL

-372 AWKEARKEKKR
+372 AWKEARKEQKR
-383 RKKEKKEQE
+383 RKKEQEEQ
-392 KREKEKEKE
+392 EKE
-401 TGIQHSSGN
+401 TGIQYSSGG
-410 TVSTK
+410 TVSSK
-415 INVDID
+415 INVDVD

-427 SLMDELA
+427 SLMDELS

-451 SIDEIKMLISQFN
+451 SIDEIKMLIDQFN
-464 NVDLDVLSE
+464 NVDLDVLTD

-480 FMNMLI
+480 FMDMLV
-486 EMGIDSDGAVISL
+486 EMGLDSDGAVISL

-513 LTSLQNQIKEQAISS
+513 LTSLQNQIEAQAISS
-528 GLNIASDIVSNTKI
+528 GLHIAADVVSNTTV
-542 SKEIKTEHLYD
+542 STEIKAEHLYD

-631 ELEGFNKTLSE
+631 ELDGFNKTLSE

-649 ANRIAQDAAKK
+649 ANRIAQETAKK
-660 KEADEAIS
+660 KEAEEAIS

-730 SGNLLGMV
+730 SGNLLGMI

-821 ITEQR
+821 IAEQR
-826 NVMKKDL
+826 NAMKKDL

-838 YFNDASLFVQYP
+838 YFDDASLFVQYP

-864 VEDADTEIYYSDSS
+864 VEDADIEIYYSDSS

>member
-1 MATILDIDLTNSPF
+1 MATILDIDLTNSPG

-22 NKKIAAGTVETEDMK
+22 NKKMSAGTVETEDMK

-59 VGMVQFDDTLPYTK
+59 VGIVQFDDTLPYTK

-87 ELEDAKSWVD
+87 ELKDAESWVN
-97 ALQSEINKVNSELAE
+97 ALQTEINKVNSELTE
-112 YKDQYEE
+112 YQNQYEE

-127 DLTKNLKQI
+127 ALATNLKQI
-136 IKNCKEDLNDLN
+136 VKNYKEQLNDLN
-148 TDYSKYK
+148 TEFSKYK

-168 TKFLNDLIK
+168 TNFYNDLTK
-177 YGGKKTITRIEEF
+177 YGEKKAITKVDEF
-190 GSTEEAEQVDLDN
+190 GNVEEAEQVDLDN
-203 LDINQAPGMAI
+203 LDINQTPGMAI
-214 SGAITEAVTQYL
+214 SGAITDAVTQYL

-253 IAKSILNLMD
+253 MAQSILNLMD
-263 SALFNITGIIKMFP
+263 STLFNITGIIKMFP
-277 KNIQMLPS
+277 KNIQMVPS
-285 AKVAIGS
+285 AKIAIGS

-299 IYIAIYND
+299 MYYAIYTD
-307 LENEYYETIND
+307 LENQYYETIND

-324 SMQEVLKDALNLL
+324 SMQEVLKDAQELL

-342 IMINEQCIKYTGHTL
+342 VMINEQCIKYTGYTL

-372 AWKEARKEKKR
+372 AWKEARKEQKR
-383 RKKEKKEQE
+383 RKKEQEEQ
-392 KREKEKEKE
+392 EKE
-401 TGIQHSSGN
+401 TGIQHSSGG
-410 TVSTK
+410 TVSSK
-415 INVDID
+415 INVDVD

-427 SLMDELA
+427 SLMDELS

-464 NVDLDVLSE
+464 NVDLDVLTD

-480 FMNMLI
+480 FMNMLV
-486 EMGIDSDGAVISL
+486 EMGLDSDGAVISL

-513 LTSLQNQIKEQAISS
+513 LTSLQNQIEAQAISS
-528 GLNIASDIVSNTKI
+528 GLHIAADVVSNTTV
-542 SKEIKTEHLYD
+542 STEIKAEHLYD

-631 ELEGFNKTLSE
+631 ELDGFNKTLNE

-649 ANRIAQDAAKK
+649 ANRIAQETAKK
-660 KEADEAIS
+660 KEAEEAIS

-730 SGNLLGMV
+730 SGNLLGMI

-794 LYLKNAKSNYE
+794 LYLKNTKSNYE
-805 IIKQDLPTILY
+805 IIKQNLPTILY

-821 ITEQR
+821 IAEQR

-838 YFNDASLFVQYP
+838 YFDDASLFVQYP

>member
-1 MATILDIDLTNSPF
+1 MATILDIDLTNSPS

-22 NKKIAAGTVETEDMK
+22 NKKMSAGTVETEDMK

-59 VGMVQFDDTLPYTK
+59 VGIVQFDDTLPYSK

-87 ELEDAKSWVD
+87 ELKDAESWVN
-97 ALQSEINKVNSELAE
+97 ALQTEINKVNSELTE
-112 YKDQYEE
+112 YQDQYEE

-127 DLTKNLKQI
+127 ALTTNLKQI
-136 IKNCKEDLNDLN
+136 VKNYKEQLNDLN
-148 TDYSKYK
+148 TEFSKYK

-168 TKFLNDLIK
+168 TNFYNDLTK
-177 YGGKKTITRIEEF
+177 YGEKKAITRVDEF
-190 GSTEEAEQVDLDN
+190 GNVEEAEKVDLDN
-203 LDINQAPGMAI
+203 LDINQAPGMEI

-253 IAKSILNLMD
+253 MAQSILNLMD
-263 SALFNITGIIKMFP
+263 STLFNITGIIKMFP

-285 AKVAIGS
+285 AKIAIGS

-299 IYIAIYND
+299 MYIAIYND

-324 SMQEVLKDALNLL
+324 SIQEVLKDAQELL

-342 IMINEQCIKYTGHTL
+342 VMINEQCIKYTGYTL

-372 AWKEARKEKKR
+372 AWKEARKEQKR
-383 RKKEKKEQE
+383 RKKEQEEQ
-392 KREKEKEKE
+392 EKE
-401 TGIQHSSGN
+401 TGIQHSSGG
-410 TVSTK
+410 TVSSK
-415 INVDID
+415 INVDVD

-427 SLMDELA
+427 SLMDELS

-464 NVDLDVLSE
+464 NVDLDVLTD

-480 FMNMLI
+480 FMDMLV
-486 EMGIDSDGAVISL
+486 EMGLDSDGAVISL

-513 LTSLQNQIKEQAISS
+513 LTSLQNQIEAQAISS
-528 GLNIASDIVSNTKI
+528 GLHIAADVVSNTAV
-542 SKEIKTEHLYD
+542 STEIKTEHLYD

-631 ELEGFNKTLSE
+631 ELDGFNKTLNE

-649 ANRIAQDAAKK
+649 ANRIAQETAKK
-660 KEADEAIS
+660 KEAEEAIS

-680 GDPTK
+680 SDPTK

-730 SGNLLGMV
+730 SGNLLGMI

-826 NVMKKDL
+826 NAMKKDL

-838 YFNDASLFVQYP
+838 YFDDASLFVKYP

>member
-1 MATILDIDLTNSPF
+1 MATILDIDLTNSPG

-22 NKKIAAGTVETEDMK
+22 NKKMSAGTVETEDMK

-59 VGMVQFDDTLPYTK
+59 VGIVQFDDTLPYAK
-73 KVETAQLRIEYYKT
+73 KVETAKLRIEYYKT
-87 ELEDAKSWVD
+87 ELKDAESWVN
-97 ALQSEINKVNSELAE
+97 ALQTEINKVNSELTE
-112 YKDQYEE
+112 YQDQYEE

-127 DLTKNLKQI
+127 ALTTNLKQI
-136 IKNCKEDLNDLN
+136 IKNYKEQLNDLN
-148 TDYSKYK
+148 TEFSKYK

-168 TKFLNDLIK
+168 TNFYNDLTK
-177 YGGKKTITRIEEF
+177 YGEKKAITKVDEF
-190 GSTEEAEQVDLDN
+190 GNVEEAEQVDLDN

-214 SGAITEAVTQYL
+214 SGAITDAVTQYL

-253 IAKSILNLMD
+253 MAQSILNLMD
-263 SALFNITGIIKMFP
+263 STLFNITGIIKMFP

-285 AKVAIGS
+285 AKIAIGS

-299 IYIAIYND
+299 MYIAIYND

-324 SMQEVLKDALNLL
+324 SMQEVLKDAQELL

-342 IMINEQCIKYTGHTL
+342 VMINEQCIKYTGYTL

-372 AWKEARKEKKR
+372 AWKEARKEQKR
-383 RKKEKKEQE
+383 RKKEQEEQ
-392 KREKEKEKE
+392 EKE
-401 TGIQHSSGN
+401 TGIQHSSGG
-410 TVSTK
+410 TVSSK
-415 INVDID
+415 INVDVD

-427 SLMDELA
+427 SLMDELS
-434 RASDLIYNS
+434 RTSDLIYNS

-464 NVDLDVLSE
+464 NVDLDVLSD

-480 FMNMLI
+480 FMDMLV
-486 EMGIDSDGAVISL
+486 EMGLDSDGAVISL

-513 LTSLQNQIKEQAISS
+513 LTSLQNQIEAQAISS
-528 GLNIASDIVSNTKI
+528 GLHIATDIASNTTI
-542 SKEIKTEHLYD
+542 SAEIKAEHLYD

-642 QINAIDE
+642 QKNAIDE
-649 ANRIAQDAAKK
+649 ANRIAQETAKK
-660 KEADEAIS
+660 KEAEEAIS

-725 VEANA
+725 VEANS

-751 HKSKTNFYTVR
+751 NKSKTNFYTVR

-805 IIKQDLPTILY
+805 IIKQNLPTILY

-826 NVMKKDL
+826 NAMKKDL

-838 YFNDASLFVQYP
+838 YFDDASLFVQYP

>member
-1 MATILDIDLTNSPF
+1 MATILDIDLTNSPG

-22 NKKIAAGTVETEDMK
+22 NKKMSAGTVETEDMK

-59 VGMVQFDDTLPYTK
+59 VGIVQFDDTLPYSK
-73 KVETAQLRIEYYKT
+73 KVETSKLRIEYYKT
-87 ELEDAKSWVD
+87 ELKDAESWVN
-97 ALQSEINKVNSELAE
+97 ALQTEINKVNSELTE
-112 YKDQYEE
+112 YQDQYEE

-127 DLTKNLKQI
+127 ALTTNLKQI
-136 IKNCKEDLNDLN
+136 VKNYKEQLNDLN
-148 TDYSKYK
+148 TEFSKYK

-168 TKFLNDLIK
+168 TNFYNDLTK
-177 YGGKKTITRIEEF
+177 YGEKKAITRVDEF
-190 GSTEEAEQVDLDN
+190 GNVEEAEKVDLDN
-203 LDINQAPGMAI
+203 LDINQAPGMEI
-214 SGAITEAVTQYL
+214 SGAITDAVTQYL

-253 IAKSILNLMD
+253 MAQSILNLMD
-263 SALFNITGIIKMFP
+263 STLFNITGIIKMFP

-285 AKVAIGS
+285 AKIAIGS

-299 IYIAIYND
+299 MYIAIYND

-324 SMQEVLKDALNLL
+324 SIQEVLKDAQELL

-342 IMINEQCIKYTGHTL
+342 VMINEQCIKYTGYTL

-372 AWKEARKEKKR
+372 AWKEARKEQKR
-383 RKKEKKEQE
+383 RKKEQEEQ
-392 KREKEKEKE
+392 EKE
-401 TGIQHSSGN
+401 TGIQHSSGG

-415 INVDID
+415 INVDVD

-427 SLMDELA
+427 SLMDELS

-451 SIDEIKMLISQFN
+451 TIDEIKMLISQFN
-464 NVDLDVLSE
+464 NVDLDVLTD

-480 FMNMLI
+480 FMDMLV
-486 EMGIDSDGAVISL
+486 EMGLDSDGAVISL

-513 LTSLQNQIKEQAISS
+513 LTSLQNQIEAQAISS
-528 GLNIASDIVSNTKI
+528 GLHIAAEVVSNTTV
-542 SKEIKTEHLYD
+542 STEIKAEHLYD

-631 ELEGFNKTLSE
+631 ELDGFNKTLNE

-649 ANRIAQDAAKK
+649 ANRIAQETAKK
-660 KEADEAIS
+660 KEAEEAIS

-730 SGNLLGMV
+730 SGNLLGMI

-826 NVMKKDL
+826 NAMKKDL

-838 YFNDASLFVQYP
+838 YFDDASLFVQYP

>member
-1 MATILDIDLTNSPF
+1 MATILDIDLTNSPG

-22 NKKIAAGTVETEDMK
+22 NKKMYAGTVETEDMK

-50 NAYDYGIID
+50 NAYDYSIID
-59 VGMVQFDDTLPYTK
+59 VGIVQFDDTLPYSK

-87 ELEDAKSWVD
+87 ELKDAESWVN
-97 ALQSEINKVNSELAE
+97 ALQTEINKVNSELTE
-112 YKDQYEE
+112 YQDQYEE

-127 DLTKNLKQI
+127 ALTTNLKQI
-136 IKNCKEDLNDLN
+136 VKNYKEQLNDLN
-148 TDYSKYK
+148 TEFSKYK

-168 TKFLNDLIK
+168 TNFYNDLTK
-177 YGGKKTITRIEEF
+177 YGEKKAITRVDEF
-190 GSTEEAEQVDLDN
+190 GNVEEAEQVDLDN
-203 LDINQAPGMAI
+203 LDINQAPGMEI
-214 SGAITEAVTQYL
+214 SGAITDAVTQYL

-253 IAKSILNLMD
+253 MAQSILNLMD
-263 SALFNITGIIKMFP
+263 STLFNITGIIKMFP

-285 AKVAIGS
+285 AKIAIGS

-299 IYIAIYND
+299 MYIAIYND

-324 SMQEVLKDALNLL
+324 SIQEVLKDAQELL

-342 IMINEQCIKYTGHTL
+342 VMINEQCIKYTGYTL

-372 AWKEARKEKKR
+372 AWKEARKEQKR
-383 RKKEKKEQE
+383 RKKEQEEQ
-392 KREKEKEKE
+392 EKE
-401 TGIQHSSGN
+401 TGIQHSSGG
-410 TVSTK
+410 TVSSK
-415 INVDID
+415 INVDVD

-427 SLMDELA
+427 SLMDELS

-464 NVDLDVLSE
+464 NVDLDVLTD

-480 FMNMLI
+480 FMDMLV
-486 EMGIDSDGAVISL
+486 EMGLDSDGAVISL

-513 LTSLQNQIKEQAISS
+513 LTSLQNQIEAQAISS
-528 GLNIASDIVSNTKI
+528 GLHIAADVVSNTTV
-542 SKEIKTEHLYD
+542 STEIKAEHLYD

-631 ELEGFNKTLSE
+631 ELDGFNKTLNE

-649 ANRIAQDAAKK
+649 ANRIAQETAKK
-660 KEADEAIS
+660 KEAEEAIS

-730 SGNLLGMV
+730 SGNLLGMI

-805 IIKQDLPTILY
+805 IIKQGLPTILY

-826 NVMKKDL
+826 NAMKKDL

-838 YFNDASLFVQYP
+838 YFDDASLFVQYP
-850 DSKYQDG
+850 DPKYQDG

>member
-1 MATILDIDLTNSPF
+1 MATILDIDLTNSPG

-22 NKKIAAGTVETEDMK
+22 NKKMSAGTVETEDMK

-59 VGMVQFDDTLPYTK
+59 VGIVQFDDTLPYSK
-73 KVETAQLRIEYYKT
+73 KVETSKLRIEYYKT
-87 ELEDAKSWVD
+87 ELKDAESWVN
-97 ALQSEINKVNSELAE
+97 ALQTEINKVNSELTE
-112 YKDQYEE
+112 YQDQYEE

-127 DLTKNLKQI
+127 ALTTNLKQI
-136 IKNCKEDLNDLN
+136 VKNYKEQLNDLN
-148 TDYSKYK
+148 TEFSKYK

-168 TKFLNDLIK
+168 TNFYNDLTK
-177 YGGKKTITRIEEF
+177 YGEKKAITRVDEF
-190 GSTEEAEQVDLDN
+190 GNVEEAEKVDLDN
-203 LDINQAPGMAI
+203 LDINQAPGMEI
-214 SGAITEAVTQYL
+214 SGAITDAVTQYL

-253 IAKSILNLMD
+253 MAQSILNLMD
-263 SALFNITGIIKMFP
+263 STLFNITGIIKMFP

-285 AKVAIGS
+285 AKIAIGS

-299 IYIAIYND
+299 MYIAIYND

-324 SMQEVLKDALNLL
+324 SIQEVLKDAQELL

-342 IMINEQCIKYTGHTL
+342 VMINEQCIKYTGYTL

-372 AWKEARKEKKR
+372 AWKEARKEQKR
-383 RKKEKKEQE
+383 RKKEQEEQ
-392 KREKEKEKE
+392 EKE
-401 TGIQHSSGN
+401 TGIQHSSGG

-415 INVDID
+415 INVDVD

-427 SLMDELA
+427 SLMDELS

-464 NVDLDVLSE
+464 NVDLDVLTD

-480 FMNMLI
+480 FMDMLV
-486 EMGIDSDGAVISL
+486 EMGLDSDGAVISL

-513 LTSLQNQIKEQAISS
+513 LTSLQNQIKAQAISS
-528 GLNIASDIVSNTKI
+528 GLHIAADVVSNTTV
-542 SKEIKTEHLYD
+542 STEIKAEHLYD

-631 ELEGFNKTLSE
+631 ELDGFNKTLNE

-649 ANRIAQDAAKK
+649 ANRIAQETAKK
-660 KEADEAIS
+660 KEAEEAIS

-730 SGNLLGMV
+730 SGNLLGMI

-826 NVMKKDL
+826 NAMKKDL

-838 YFNDASLFVQYP
+838 YFDDASLFVQYP

>member
-1 MATILDIDLTNSPF
+1 MATILDIDLTNSPG

-22 NKKIAAGTVETEDMK
+22 NKKMSAGTVETEDMK

-59 VGMVQFDDTLPYTK
+59 VGIVQFDDTLPYSK
-73 KVETAQLRIEYYKT
+73 KVETSKLRIEYYKT
-87 ELEDAKSWVD
+87 ELKDAESWVN
-97 ALQSEINKVNSELAE
+97 ALQTEINKVNSELTE
-112 YKDQYEE
+112 YQDQYEE

-127 DLTKNLKQI
+127 ALTTNLKQI
-136 IKNCKEDLNDLN
+136 VKNYKEQLNDLN
-148 TDYSKYK
+148 TEFSKYK

-168 TKFLNDLIK
+168 TNFYNDLTK
-177 YGGKKTITRIEEF
+177 YGEKKAITKVDEF
-190 GSTEEAEQVDLDN
+190 GNVEEAEKVDLDN
-203 LDINQAPGMAI
+203 LDINQAPGMEI
-214 SGAITEAVTQYL
+214 SGAITDAVTQYL

-253 IAKSILNLMD
+253 MAQSILNLMD
-263 SALFNITGIIKMFP
+263 STLFNITGIIKMFP

-285 AKVAIGS
+285 AKIAIGS

-299 IYIAIYND
+299 MYIAIYND

-324 SMQEVLKDALNLL
+324 SIQEVLKDAQELL

-342 IMINEQCIKYTGHTL
+342 VMINEQCIKYTGYTL

-383 RKKEKKEQE
+383 RKKEQEEQ
-392 KREKEKEKE
+392 EKE
-401 TGIQHSSGN
+401 TGIQHSSGG
-410 TVSTK
+410 TVSSK
-415 INVDID
+415 INVDVD

-427 SLMDELA
+427 SLMDELS

-464 NVDLDVLSE
+464 NVDLDVLTD

-480 FMNMLI
+480 FMDMLV
-486 EMGIDSDGAVISL
+486 EMGLDSDGAVISL

-513 LTSLQNQIKEQAISS
+513 LTSLQNQIEAQAISS
-528 GLNIASDIVSNTKI
+528 GLHIAADVVSNTTV
-542 SKEIKTEHLYD
+542 STEIKAEHLYD

-631 ELEGFNKTLSE
+631 ELDGFNKTLNE

-649 ANRIAQDAAKK
+649 ANRIAQETAKK
-660 KEADEAIS
+660 KEAEEAIS

-730 SGNLLGMV
+730 SGNLLGMI

-805 IIKQDLPTILY
+805 IIKQGLPTILY
-816 IDQDA
+816 IDQEA

-826 NVMKKDL
+826 NAMKKDL

-838 YFNDASLFVQYP
+838 YFDDASLFVQYP

>member
-1 MATILDIDLTNSPF
+1 MATILDIDLTNSPG

-22 NKKIAAGTVETEDMK
+22 NKKMSAGTVETEDMK

-59 VGMVQFDDTLPYTK
+59 VGIVQFDDTLPYSK

-87 ELEDAKSWVD
+87 ELKDAESWVN
-97 ALQSEINKVNSELAE
+97 ALQTEINKVNSELTE
-112 YKDQYEE
+112 YQDQYEE

-127 DLTKNLKQI
+127 ALTTNLKQI
-136 IKNCKEDLNDLN
+136 VKNYKEQLNDLN
-148 TDYSKYK
+148 TEFSKYK

-168 TKFLNDLIK
+168 TNFYNDLTK
-177 YGGKKTITRIEEF
+177 YGEKKAITRVDEF
-190 GSTEEAEQVDLDN
+190 GNVEEAEKVDLDN
-203 LDINQAPGMAI
+203 LDINQAPGMEI
-214 SGAITEAVTQYL
+214 SGAITDAVTQYL

-253 IAKSILNLMD
+253 MAQSILNLMD
-263 SALFNITGIIKMFP
+263 STLFNITGIIKMFP

-285 AKVAIGS
+285 AKIAIGS

-299 IYIAIYND
+299 MYIAIYND

-324 SMQEVLKDALNLL
+324 SIQEVLKDAQELL

-342 IMINEQCIKYTGHTL
+342 VMINEQCIKYTGYTL

-372 AWKEARKEKKR
+372 AWKEARKEQKR
-383 RKKEKKEQE
+383 RKKEQEEQ
-392 KREKEKEKE
+392 EKE
-401 TGIQHSSGN
+401 TGIQHSSGG
-410 TVSTK
+410 TVSSK
-415 INVDID
+415 INVDVD

-427 SLMDELA
+427 SLMDELS

-464 NVDLDVLSE
+464 NVDLDVLTD

-480 FMNMLI
+480 FMDMLV
-486 EMGIDSDGAVISL
+486 EMGLDSDGAVISL

-513 LTSLQNQIKEQAISS
+513 LTSLQNQIEAQAISS
-528 GLNIASDIVSNTKI
+528 GLHIAADVVSNTTV
-542 SKEIKTEHLYD
+542 STEIKAEHLYD

-631 ELEGFNKTLSE
+631 ELDGFNKTLNE

-649 ANRIAQDAAKK
+649 ANRIAQETAKK
-660 KEADEAIS
+660 KEAEEAIS

-730 SGNLLGMV
+730 SGNLLGMI

-826 NVMKKDL
+826 NAMKKDL

-838 YFNDASLFVQYP
+838 YFDDASLFVQYP